1 MANKKIN
8 ISLGI
13 SADLNDFQKKIE
25 KLQSEFDQVKFSDL
39 SSEKISK
46 VFDNIQS
53 RLKKLQEL
61 TDKSPSLLGKTDY
74 KQAEKEVGN
83 LQTDISKL
91 VREIQQLDTAS
102 KEGKLKILPKGE
114 QERLEKLNEAT
125 KKYLKTLSQES
136 KRLED
141 LEKKQNRLKQAKS
154 ALAQL
159 EQTKKSAKSKTPVD
173 DRWLKGKNTQL
184 AKLQE
189 TLAVQKQTEEAVQ
202 SVYKAQGLKGKKIGD
217 TEVNINGTI
226 TSLNKI
232 REEAGETAT
241 KIAEMEQR
249 IQQYISKSDLS
260 QLNQDIKTQ
269 NDLIGKLEEE
279 IGNLQTDN
287 PTTALKKLKTALE
300 QAGVSMEDIG
310 DLTKK
315 EDIEAWLNNLN
326 TSALEKFRNG
336 LQGVEK
342 ATGEVQPELEK
353 MGKAVRDSADDFDA
367 AERAAQ
373 DLSTLKYQ
381 LMDFFSVTGAIQ
393 LFRRA
398 IQSAFETVKELDA
411 AMTEIAV
418 VSDFSVNDMWA
429 QLPRFTEQANELGMA
444 IKDTYAATTLYVQ
457 QGLDLD
463 KSMKLA
469 TETLKMAAVAG
480 MDAANATDAMT
491 AALRGFNM
499 ELDETSAKRINDV
512 YSELAAITAS
522 DTQEIS
528 TAMTKTASIAH
539 SVNMEFETTAAFL
552 AQGIETTREAAETIG
567 TMLKTVIGRF
577 SEVKSL
583 YTEGQLTGQDEE
595 GETIDVNK
603 VQTAL
608 RAAGISM
615 NEFLA
620 GNEGLDQV
628 FLRLSQR
635 WNDLDILTQRYIA
648 TQAAG
653 SRQQSRF
660 IAIMQDYAK
669 TTELVNA
676 AYDSTGSGQRQFEK
690 TLDSLAAKLT
700 KLKNAWDQFT
710 MGLANNEIIGVA
722 VTLLTDL
729 LTAINGIIDGISGGN
744 GLIKSVVT
752 LGAAFAGLK
761 AGGAIIDKILRTGF
775 IQRKIDAFNGNINSS
790 STTTTNANSIVQTRT
805 FIQNGKT
812 SAKNWVQGW
821 KSAGGVG
828 GKKDFLV
835 SSFSNSLNKVGQSF
849 SVFSSDIEKNLQN
862 QVYSGL
868 GDISKGI
875 DKKLLGKDFSELN
888 SLSAQLKLGK
898 ISAEDFQNQLVTWG
912 VKEQEAAKITKDY
925 TNQIAL
931 QQEKMQSLSQTGMAL
946 GMSFTILGGVISS
959 VIPGAEEFGKVLQT
973 VGAALMGISMAL
985 PVVEKGITWLS
996 GVSGVASKTLN
1007 IYVAAFAAI
1016 VAAVVAIVSLIKK
1029 NSPEAQLE
1037 KASKATEKAK
1047 EMAEGTA
1054 QAYDDL
1060 LSKKSEFDK
1069 LTTSLETLTQGTLEW
1084 RKALAEAN
1092 NEVINLQKEFPE
1104 LEVSVDKATGQLKID
1119 NWADVL
1125 EAQAERVE
1133 ATNKQLTM
1141 AQINENNKRLELTK
1155 KGIRSDKELTPDE
1168 KASKQEAEK
1177 MKTESTNVALI
1188 SSLISKYQTKA
1199 NEGILQNLAETIF
1212 KDMTYEVEVKDARAN
1227 GSNKSK
1233 VNTAH
1238 KETRTSNVYESKVN
1252 AEANKAVN
1260 SLSASQRK
1268 TKAEEVFGKDAIAN
1282 MKDEEIKSALRD
1294 YEKGVAIEN
1303 ITKKVA
1309 NLTPN
1314 QQELLNRIQGTY
1326 TGTKSG
1332 WNTAKEK
1339 IFSDEDA
1346 KIIQDIL
1353 GLDNIQAVF
1362 DMAKSGTEAISANIK
1377 DIETQFN
1384 ELGEDYSGSFLDQ
1397 FSADNLSN
1405 IASQVDEMSIK
1416 NAKAYLDA
1424 YSEALDGVKKEDKAR
1439 LDNYLSS
1446 IDLSDAVQVF
1456 DAKEFMK
1463 NLGMD
1468 ETQIEKFWATANA
1481 AVEPYITSLE
1491 QVQSLNERISKL
1503 GEVRNLVENGEKTF
1517 SSSNKESLVSAG
1529 FADSDFL
1536 QTGIDEWTYIGKD
1549 NNDLLRQI
1557 NEKVAQIGEH
1567 IVGNLQD
1574 SVERGKAYGTIIENN
1589 DKLGKNLATLA
1600 ENGYEGTSFKSYELK
1615 GMAELLGIA
1624 VENLSDEGI
1633 AKKLIDAYN
1642 MYKNLGENEEAVRKE
1657 LVNNASRQYDLTGDF
1672 GTFTGD
1678 LTTDEQ
1684 DKIITAQLNKYN
1696 GAMEYYNKLVE
1707 EANYEGEHLSVQLA
1721 DQAIQLFKLQN
1732 QYKKTA
1738 GSIDNYKDVLLQG
1751 ESAGTDYY
1759 NALATTKTEL
1769 STLFNVDKKLI
1780 TDDFIQQYTQ
1790 DIYNL
1795 AEGGEVGTQ
1804 AFQNLWEA
1812 MKQIKLDSM
1821 VEGLDFFIKDGKDVI
1836 DDFSNWIEGL
1846 DPTIGIGT
1854 ELSTEGLESGLVLL
1868 AQQAYNAGK
1877 DVQTALAPAI
1887 AMLEE
1892 LTGTKINVQY
1902 EEEEFD
1908 SGGRYISAKSMEG
1921 LLAQGWHVGKGGKLV
1936 RTKAITAVS
1945 ASKAGSPYDKFVA
1958 PSVSSSGKSSSSG
1971 SSGSSGSE
1979 KKESTWE
1986 NPYDKLYNLTEE
1998 INEALR
2004 RREKLEKEYDRILE
2018 RRGSTFRELRKNYNA
2033 QLQSLQKEIALQNQL
2048 RAGRLAQLNALSS
2061 ETYKGQ
2067 DSDGNELI
2075 KSFADWGVTK
2085 YGSYNPNTGLLK
2097 IDWDAIDAVKDE
2109 NLGSAIEAYISRLEE
2124 LQGQIEDIDTQIE
2137 DFKDKVTE
2145 LQKEGMQ
2152 DYLDFEQ
2159 KVYDAIVN
2167 QQQQLIDNY
2176 QDLSDK
2182 INDSN
2187 SKILDSIQRSIDLQ
2201 RQIRDNT
2208 KTEEDINE
2216 KEARLAYLRQD
2227 TSNGNLLEIKQLEE
2241 ELADDRQN
2249 YEDNLIDQQLERLTQ
2264 QNDDAQTARERQIDL
2279 MQKQLDYASKNGD
2292 FWNQTYDLL
2301 TSAFTESGEINLAS
2315 QVWELLKKDEG
2326 WKGMSK
2332 FGQLNWQEEIS
2343 KAILAASHGYANW
2356 NMYKA
2361 KEIDKNLVTSNG
2373 ISLHYNGS
2381 NWVDSKGN
2389 IYNGVDYDS
2398 KIGGFTYSGMTKAPT
2413 PSGGGSSSSSGG
2425 RGAFSIGSRVKADP
2439 NAIIY
2444 ADSYGGGGGSQYYR
2458 NDPIYT
2464 ILDEN
2469 NGYYLTRYHGVSGGY
2484 TGWFRKKDL
2493 TPYKTGGIADFTG
2506 PAWLDGTKSNPELIL
2521 NARDTENFIALKDIL
2536 SSIMDRKGL
2545 QNNTQSVGDMYFN
2558 IDINVDEISNDYD
2571 VEDLSKKIK
2580 QELTDSAMYR
2590 NVNLVNFIR

>member
-1 MANKKIN
+1 MADKKIN

-25 KLQSEFDQVKFSDL
+25 KLQSEFDKVKFSDL

-46 VFDNIQS
+46 VFDNIQT

-141 LEKKQNRLKQAKS
+141 LEKKQNRLKQAQS

-159 EQTKKSAKSKTPVD
+159 EQTQKSAKSKREVAD
-173 DRWLKGKNTQL
+173 SWLKGLNTQL
-184 AKLQE
+184 AKKQE
-189 TLAVQKQTEEAVQ
+189 TLAAQKQTEEAVQ
-202 SVYKAQGLKGKKIGD
+202 SIYKAQGLKGKKVGD
-217 TEVNINGTI
+217 TEVNINGTV
-226 TSLNKI
+226 TSLNQI
-232 REEAGETAT
+232 RKEAGKTSTE
-241 KIAEMEQR
+241 IAAMEQK
-249 IQQYISKSDLS
+249 IQQYISKSDFN
-260 QLNQDIKTQ
+260 QLNQDIQ
-269 NDLIGKLEEE
+269 AQRDLIVKLEEE
-279 IGNLQTDN
+279 IGKLQTDN
-287 PTTALKKLKTALE
+287 PTTALKKLKTALQ

-315 EDIEAWLNNLN
+315 EDIEAWLSNLN
-326 TSALEKFRNG
+326 TSALEKFRSG

-353 MGKAVRDSADDFDA
+353 MGQSVRDSADDFDA

-418 VSDFSVNDMWA
+418 VSDFSVNDMWG

-499 ELDETSAKRINDV
+499 ELDETSAQRVNDV

-628 FLRLSQR
+628 FLRLSKR

-676 AYDSTGSGQRQFEK
+676 AYNSTGSGQKQFEK
-690 TLDSLAAKLT
+690 TLDSLASKLT

-710 MGLANNEIIGVA
+710 MGLANNEIIGAA
-722 VTLLTDL
+722 VTLLTGL

-790 STTTTNANSIVQTRT
+790 SATTATPNSVVQTRT

-812 SAKNWVQGW
+812 SAKNWIQGW

-849 SVFSSDIEKNLQN
+849 SVFSTNMEKDLLK
-862 QVYSGL
+862 QVYS
-868 GDISKGI
+868 SKGLSYSMTDNEI
-875 DKKLLGKDFSELN
+875 LKSDFSKIN

-898 ISAEDFQNQLVTWG
+898 ISAEDFSNQLRIWG
-912 VKEQEAAKITKDY
+912 VSEQDAMKITGDY
-925 TNQIAL
+925 TNQITL
-931 QQEKMQSLSQTGMAL
+931 QQKKMESLSQTGTAL

-985 PVVEKGITWLS
+985 PAVEKGITWLS
-996 GVSGVASKTLN
+996 GISGVAPKTLN
-1007 IYVAAFAAI
+1007 IYVAAFAVI

-1047 EMAEGTA
+1047 EMAEGAT
-1054 QAYDDL
+1054 QAYEGL
-1060 LSKKSEFDK
+1060 LNKKSEFDK
-1069 LTTSLETLTQGTLEW
+1069 LATSLETLTQGTLEW

-1104 LEVSVDKATGQLKID
+1104 LKVSVDKATGQLKID
-1119 NWADVL
+1119 NWGDIL
-1125 EAQAERVE
+1125 KAQAERIE
-1133 ATNKQLTM
+1133 ATNKQLAM
-1141 AQINENNKRLELTK
+1141 AQVNENNKQLEITK
-1155 KGIRSDKELTPDE
+1155 KDIRSDKELTPDE
-1168 KASKQEAEK
+1168 KASKIEAEK
-1177 MKTESTNVALI
+1177 LKTESTNVALI
-1188 SSLISKYQTKA
+1188 SSLISKYQTEA
-1199 NEGILQNLAETIF
+1199 NKDILQNLAETIF
-1212 KDMTYEVEVKDARAN
+1212 KDITYKVEVEDTVGSGGNTTPAN
-1227 GSNKSK
+1227 
-1233 VNTAH
+1233 TTH

-1252 AEANKAVN
+1252 ADANKAVN

-1268 TKAEEVFGKDAIAN
+1268 TKAEKVFGKDAVAN
-1282 MKDEEIKSALRD
+1282 MKDEEIKDALKD

-1309 NLTPN
+1309 NLTPD

-1332 WNTAKEK
+1332 WNTAQGKT
-1339 IFSDEDA
+1339 FSDEDA
-1346 KIIQDIL
+1346 KVIQDIL
-1353 GLDNIQAVF
+1353 GLDNTQTVL
-1362 DMAKSGTEAISANIK
+1362 DMAKSGTAAISANI
-1377 DIETQFN
+1377 DQIESQF
-1384 ELGEDYSGSFLDQ
+1384 ERFGEKYTGSFLDQ

-1405 IASQVDEMSIK
+1405 IASQVKEMSTTS
-1416 NAKAYLDA
+1416 ARAYLDA
-1424 YSEALDGVKKEDKAR
+1424 YSEALDGVKKEDRAR

-1446 IDLSDAVQVF
+1446 IDLSDAVQVL
-1456 DAKEFMK
+1456 DAKDFMK

-1468 ETQIEKFWATANA
+1468 ETQIEKFWAIANT

-1491 QVQSLNERISKL
+1491 QVQSLNEKISKL

-1529 FADSDFL
+1529 FADTDFL
-1536 QTGIDEWTYIGKD
+1536 QTGIDEWTYVGKD
-1549 NNDLLRQI
+1549 SNDLLRQI

-1574 SVERGKAYGTIIENN
+1574 SVEKGKAYGTIIERN
-1589 DKLGKNLATLA
+1589 DELGNKLATLA
-1600 ENGYEGTSFKSYELK
+1600 ENGYEGTSFKSTELK
-1615 GMAELLGIA
+1615 DMAETLGIA

-1633 AKKLIDAYN
+1633 ANKLIDAYN

-1657 LVNNASRQYDLTGDF
+1657 LINNASRQYDLTGDF

-1678 LTTDEQ
+1678 ITKDEQ
-1684 DKIITAQLNKYN
+1684 ITIMTAQLNKYS
-1696 GAMEYYNKLVE
+1696 GAMEYYEKLKA
-1707 EANYEGEHLSVQLA
+1707 EAGVDSDKFNLKLA
-1721 DQAIQLFKLQN
+1721 NEAVQLFKLQN

-1738 GSIDNYKDVLLQG
+1738 ESIDDYKDALLQG
-1751 ESAGTDYY
+1751 KSAGTDYY
-1759 NALATTKTEL
+1759 NALAMAKTDL
-1769 STLFNVDKKLI
+1769 STLFNVDKRLI
-1780 TDDFIQQYTQ
+1780 TDDFIQQYVQ
-1790 DIYNL
+1790 DIYSL

-1804 AFQNLWEA
+1804 AFNHLRDALLNIQKTELSRTLS
-1812 MKQIKLDSM
+1812 QY
-1821 VEGLDFFIKDGKDVI
+1821 GLEIADY
-1836 DDFSNWIEGL
+1836 SNWIENL
-1846 DPTIGIGT
+1846 DPTLT
-1854 ELSTEGLESGLVLL
+1854 
-1868 AQQAYNAGK
+1868 
-1877 DVQTALAPAI
+1877 VQTDNTQLKGLLQNVVIAAQAIGKNAEEALNPVVEYLEAI
-1887 AMLEE
+1887 
-1892 LTGTKINVQY
+1892 TGTDIEFQWEY
-1902 EEEEFD
+1902 EYSGAFKSEDAALHAGWEKVGGGIYRHPKALKTVSI
-1908 SGGRYISAKSMEG
+1908 SGGNGGG
-1921 LLAQGWHVGKGGKLV
+1921 LYNKAFTAPNLGNNGGS
-1936 RTKAITAVS
+1936 T
-1945 ASKAGSPYDKFVA
+1945 G
-1958 PSVSSSGKSSSSG
+1958 SSS
-1971 SSGSSGSE
+1971 SE
-1979 KKESTWE
+1979 KKETTWE

-2004 RREKLEKEYDRILE
+2004 QREKLEREYDRILE

-2097 IDWDAIDAVKDE
+2097 IDWDAIDDVKDE

-2137 DFKDKVTE
+2137 DFKDKVIE

-2167 QQQQLIDNY
+2167 QQQQLIDGY

-2208 KTEEDINE
+2208 QTEEDINE

-2301 TSAFTESGEINLAS
+2301 TNAFTESGEINLAS

-2361 KEIDKNLVTSNG
+2361 KEIDKNLVTSDG
-2373 ISLHYNGS
+2373 LSLHYNGS
-2381 NWVDSKGN
+2381 NWVDNKGN
-2389 IYNGVDYDS
+2389 IYSGVDYDS
-2398 KIGGFTYSGMTKAPT
+2398 KIGGFTYSGMTKAPA
-2413 PSGGGSSSSSGG
+2413 PSGGGSSSGSGG
-2425 RGAFSIGSRVKADP
+2425 SGAFSIGSRVKADP
-2439 NAIIY
+2439 DAIIY

-2493 TPYKTGGIADFTG
+2493 TAYKTGGIADFTG

>member
-1 MANKKIN
+1 MADKKIN

-61 TDKSPSLLGKTDY
+61 SDKSPSLLGKTDY

-184 AKLQE
+184 TKLQE

-202 SVYKAQGLKGKKIGD
+202 SIYKAQGLKGKKIGD

-300 QAGVSMEDIG
+300 QAGISMEDIG

-315 EDIEAWLNNLN
+315 EDIEAWLSNLN

-353 MGKAVRDSADDFDA
+353 MSKSVRDSADDFDA

-710 MGLANNEIIGVA
+710 MGLANNEIIGGV

-775 IQRKIDAFNGNINSS
+775 IQRKIDAFNGNISSS
-790 STTTTNANSIVQTRT
+790 STSTTTANSIVQTRS
-805 FIQNGKT
+805 FIQNGKA

-835 SSFSNSLNKVGQSF
+835 SSFSSSLNKVGQSF
-849 SVFSSDIEKNLQN
+849 SVFSSDMERNLQN

-931 QQEKMQSLSQTGMAL
+931 QQEKMQSLSQTGIAL

-985 PVVEKGITWLS
+985 PAVEKGITWLS
-996 GVSGVASKTLN
+996 GVSGIASKTLN

-1047 EMAEGTA
+1047 EMAEGAT

-1084 RKALAEAN
+1084 RKALSEAN

-1119 NWADVL
+1119 NWADIL

-1141 AQINENNKRLELTK
+1141 AQINENNAQLAVTKKNISNNNDLTAEQKVSQREVEQLKTEANNMALIDSIIGKYKTDKNEDYLGNFGELLTK
-1155 KGIRSDKELTPDE
+1155 KVTYDTYKYNSKGEKTISGEKTENVFE
-1168 KASKQEAEK
+1168 KAIK
-1177 MKTESTNVALI
+1177 N
-1188 SSLISKYQTKA
+1188 KA
-1199 NEGILQNLAETIF
+1199 NKVINEKSADEQKQYAEQI
-1212 KDMTYEVEVKDARAN
+1212 
-1227 GSNKSK
+1227 
-1233 VNTAH
+1233 
-1238 KETRTSNVYESKVN
+1238 
-1252 AEANKAVN
+1252 
-1260 SLSASQRK
+1260 
-1268 TKAEEVFGKDAIAN
+1268 FGKDAVDN
-1282 MKDEEIKSALRD
+1282 MKDSEEIKNAILN
-1294 YEKGVAIEN
+1294 YEKANQVEKLTEKILSYSEEDQKAFQVLQGSFSG
-1303 ITKKVA
+1303 KVSDWGDGSDYLSLSNEQLKRFQEDL
-1309 NLTPN
+1309 NLESTDAVN
-1314 QQELLNRIQGTY
+1314 ALLNAGRNQ
-1326 TGTKSG
+1326 
-1332 WNTAKEK
+1332 
-1339 IFSDEDA
+1339 
-1346 KIIQDIL
+1346 IQDII
-1353 GLDNIQAVF
+1353 DNATKNF
-1362 DMAKSGTEAISANIK
+1362 M
-1377 DIETQFN
+1377 
-1384 ELGEDYSGSFLDQ
+1384 ELGFDSNFIDQ
-1397 FSADNLSN
+1397 FSLDNLSS
-1405 IASQVDEMSIK
+1405 ISSQISEMS
-1416 NAKAYLDA
+1416 NASAKEYLKAFN
-1424 YSEALDGVKKEDKAR
+1424 EAVNNTGLQKEEKKR
-1439 LDNYLSS
+1439 LENYLSS
-1446 IDLSDAVQVF
+1446 IDLSDAVQVL

-1468 ETQIEKFWATANA
+1468 ETQIEKFWATANS

-1517 SSSNKESLVSAG
+1517 SSSSKESLVSAG
-1529 FADSDFL
+1529 FADTDFL
-1536 QTGIDEWTYIGKD
+1536 QTGIDEWTYVGKD
-1549 NNDLLRQI
+1549 SNDLLRQI

-1574 SVERGKAYGTIIENN
+1574 SVEKGKKYGTIIESN
-1589 DKLGKNLATLA
+1589 DELGKDLATLA
-1600 ENGYEGTSFKSYELK
+1600 ENGYEGTSFEPAELK
-1615 GMAELLGIA
+1615 EMAETLGIA

-1642 MYKNLGENEEAVRKE
+1642 MYKNLGENEEAVRRE

-1672 GTFTGD
+1672 GTYTGN
-1678 LTTDEQ
+1678 LTSKEQ
-1684 DKIITAQLNKYN
+1684 RDIMEAQLAKNT
-1696 GAMEYYNKLVE
+1696 GAMELYNKLKA
-1707 EANYEGEHLSVQLA
+1707 EANDTSKELNVELA
-1721 DQAIQLFKLQN
+1721 DEAIQLVKLTDR
-1732 QYKKTA
+1732 YKVAAKKV
-1738 GSIDNYKDVLLQG
+1738 GDYRDVLIQG
-1751 ESAGTDYY
+1751 ESAGTDFFAALD
-1759 NALATTKTEL
+1759 NAKSDL
-1769 STLFNVDKKLI
+1769 STLFNVDKELI
-1780 TDDFIQQYTQ
+1780 TEDFIQQYAQ

-1795 AEGGEVGTQ
+1795 AEGGEAGTL
-1804 AFQNLWEA
+1804 AFQHLNSAIETLKSNKLKAQIAEA
-1812 MKQIKLDSM
+1812 GGNITT
-1821 VEGLDFFIKDGKDVI
+1821 FA
-1836 DDFSNWIEGL
+1836 NWINNL
-1846 DPTIGIGT
+1846 DPSISIGT
-1854 ELSTEGLESGLVLL
+1854 ELSTEGLEAGLKVM
-1868 AQQAYNAGK
+1868 AQKAAEAGK
-1877 DVQTALAPAI
+1877 DVKTALAPIVAQI
-1887 AMLEE
+1887 EQ
-1892 LTGTKINVQY
+1892 LTGTKIEINY
-1902 EEEEFD
+1902 SEEEKEFD
-1908 SGGRYISAKSMEG
+1908 VRGGP
-1921 LLAQGWHVGKGGKLV
+1921 LLVAQGWVPVGKRNGNRQRFR
-1936 RTKAITAVS
+1936 RTKGINTVS
-1945 ASKAGSPYDKFVA
+1945 ATKTGSVEDLFTA
-1958 PSVSSSGKSSSSG
+1958 PPLSSSGSSSG

-2004 RREKLEKEYDRILE
+2004 QREKLEREYDRILE
-2018 RRGSTFRELRKNYNA
+2018 RRGSTFQELRKNYNS

-2398 KIGGFTYSGMTKAPT
+2398 KIGGFTYTGMTKAPT

-2425 RGAFSIGSRVKADP
+2425 GGAFSIGSRVKADP

-2444 ADSYGGGGGSQYYR
+2444 ADSYGGGGGSQYYK

-2571 VEDLSKKIK
+2571 VENLSKKIK

>member
-1 MANKKIN
+1 MADKKIN

-61 TDKSPSLLGKTDY
+61 SDKSPSLLGKTDY

-91 VREIQQLDTAS
+91 VREIQQLDTSS

-114 QERLEKLNEAT
+114 RERLEKLNEAT

-159 EQTKKSAKSKTPVD
+159 EQTKKSAESKRQVD
-173 DRWLKGKNTQL
+173 GRWLKGFNTRL

-189 TLAVQKQTEEAVQ
+189 TSDAQKQTEEAVQ
-202 SVYKAQGLKGKKIGD
+202 SIYKAQGLKGKKIGD
-217 TEVNINGTI
+217 TEVNINGTV

-232 REEAGETAT
+232 REEAGKTAT
-241 KIAEMEQR
+241 EIAEMEQR
-249 IQQYISKSDLS
+249 IQQYISKSDFN
-260 QLNQDIKTQ
+260 QLNQDIQTQ
-269 NDLIGKLEEE
+269 NNLIAKLEEE

-315 EDIEAWLNNLN
+315 EDIEAWLSNLN

-336 LQGVEK
+336 LKGVEK

-353 MGKAVRDSADDFDA
+353 MGKSVRDSADDFDA

-499 ELDETSAKRINDV
+499 ELDETSAQRINDV

-710 MGLANNEIIGVA
+710 MGLANNEIIGGV

-775 IQRKIDAFNGNINSS
+775 IQRKIDAFNGNISSS
-790 STTTTNANSIVQTRT
+790 STSTTTANSIVQTRS

-849 SVFSSDIEKNLQN
+849 SVFSSDMEKNLQN

-868 GDISKGI
+868 GDISRGI

-931 QQEKMQSLSQTGMAL
+931 QQEKMQSLSQTGTAL

-959 VIPGAEEFGKVLQT
+959 VIPGAEELGKVLQT

-996 GVSGVASKTLN
+996 GVLNVAPKTLN

-1016 VAAVVAIVSLIKK
+1016 VAAVVTIVSLIKK

-1047 EMAEGTA
+1047 EMAEGAT

-1060 LSKKSEFDK
+1060 LGKKSEFDK

-1155 KGIRSDKELTPDE
+1155 KGISNDKELTPDE
-1168 KASKQEAEK
+1168 KASKKEAEK

-1199 NEGILQNLAETIF
+1199 NEDILQDLAETIF
-1212 KDMTYEVEVKDARAN
+1212 KDITYEVEVKDMKGN

-1233 VNTAH
+1233 ANTTH

-1268 TKAEEVFGKDAIAN
+1268 TKAEEVFGKDAVAN
-1282 MKDEEIKSALRD
+1282 MKDGEIKDALRD
-1294 YEKGVAIEN
+1294 YEKGIAIEN
-1303 ITKKVA
+1303 ITKQVA

-1346 KIIQDIL
+1346 KVIQDIL
-1353 GLDNIQAVF
+1353 GLDNIQAVL
-1362 DMAKSGTEAISANIK
+1362 DMAESGTTAISANI
-1377 DIETQFN
+1377 DNIESQF
-1384 ELGEDYSGSFLDQ
+1384 EDFGEKYTSSFLDQ

-1405 IASQVDEMSIK
+1405 IASQVKEMSTES
-1416 NAKAYLDA
+1416 AKAYLDA
-1424 YSEALDGVKKEDKAR
+1424 YSEALNGVEKEDRTR

-1446 IDLSDAVQVF
+1446 IDLSDAVQVL

-1468 ETQIEKFWATANA
+1468 ESQIAKFWAAANT

-1536 QTGIDEWTYIGKD
+1536 QTGIDEWTYVGKD

-1574 SVERGKAYGTIIENN
+1574 SVEKGKAYSTIIENN

-1600 ENGYEGTSFKSYELK
+1600 ENGYEGTSFKT
-1615 GMAELLGIA
+1615 AELEKMAKSLGIA
-1624 VENLSDEGI
+1624 IDDLSDEGI

-1642 MYKNLGENEEAVRKE
+1642 MYKNLGENEGAVRKE
-1657 LVNNASRQYDLTGDF
+1657 LVNNASRQYDLTGNF
-1672 GTFTGD
+1672 GTFTGSI
-1678 LTTDEQ
+1678 TEDEQ
-1684 DKIITAQLNKYN
+1684 ITIMTAQLNKYN
-1696 GAMEYYNKLVE
+1696 GAMEYYEKLKA
-1707 EANYEGEHLSVQLA
+1707 EAGETSNDFNLKLA
-1721 DQAIQLFKLQN
+1721 NEAVQLFKLQN

-1738 GSIDNYKDVLLQG
+1738 ESIDNYKDALLQG

-1759 NALATTKTEL
+1759 NALATAKTDM

-1804 AFQNLWEA
+1804 AFNHLRDALLNIQKTELS
-1812 MKQIKLDSM
+1812 QTLSQY
-1821 VEGLDFFIKDGKDVI
+1821 GLEIADY
-1836 DDFSNWIEGL
+1836 SNWIENL
-1846 DPTIGIGT
+1846 DPTLT
-1854 ELSTEGLESGLVLL
+1854 
-1868 AQQAYNAGK
+1868 
-1877 DVQTALAPAI
+1877 VQTDDTQLKGLLQNVVIAAQAVGKNAEEALKPVVKYLEAI
-1887 AMLEE
+1887 
-1892 LTGTKINVQY
+1892 TGTHIEFQWEY
-1902 EEEEFD
+1902 EYSGAFESEDAALHAGWEKVGGGIYRHPKALKTVSI
-1908 SGGRYISAKSMEG
+1908 SGGNGGG
-1921 LLAQGWHVGKGGKLV
+1921 LYNGAFTAPNLSNNGGS
-1936 RTKAITAVS
+1936 T
-1945 ASKAGSPYDKFVA
+1945 G
-1958 PSVSSSGKSSSSG
+1958 G
-1971 SSGSSGSE
+1971 SSSE
-1979 KKESTWE
+1979 KKESTWK

-2067 DSDGNELI
+2067 DSEGNELI

-2109 NLGSAIEAYISRLEE
+2109 NLGGAIEAYISRLEE

-2159 KVYDAIVN
+2159 KVYDALVN
-2167 QQQQLIDNY
+2167 QQQQLIDDY

-2389 IYNGVDYDS
+2389 VYNGVDYDS

-2425 RGAFSIGSRVKADP
+2425 SGAFSIGSRVKADP

-2536 SSIMDRKGL
+2536 SSIMNRKGL

-2571 VEDLSKKIK
+2571 VENLSKKIK

>member
-1 MANKKIN
+1 MADKKIN

-25 KLQSEFDQVKFSDL
+25 KLQREFDQVKFSDL

-141 LEKKQNRLKQAKS
+141 LEKKQNKLKQAQS

-159 EQTKKSAKSKTPVD
+159 EQTKKSAKSKKEVAD
-173 DRWLKGKNTQL
+173 SYLKGLNTQL
-184 AKLQE
+184 ARKQE
-189 TLAVQKQTEEAVQ
+189 TLAAQKQTEEAVQ
-202 SVYKAQGLKGKKIGD
+202 SIYKAQGLKGKKIGD
-217 TEVNINGTI
+217 TEVNINGTV
-226 TSLNKI
+226 TSLNQI
-232 REEAGETAT
+232 RKEAGKTAT
-241 KIAEMEQR
+241 EIAAMEQK
-249 IQQYISKSDLS
+249 IQQYISKSDFN
-260 QLNQDIKTQ
+260 QLNQDIQ
-269 NDLIGKLEEE
+269 AQRDLIVKLEEE
-279 IGNLQTDN
+279 VGKLQTDN
-287 PTTALKKLKTALE
+287 PATALKKLKTALE
-300 QAGVSMEDIG
+300 QAGVSMEGIG

-315 EDIEAWLNNLN
+315 EDIEAWLSNLN
-326 TSALEKFRNG
+326 TSALEKFRSG

-342 ATGEVQPELEK
+342 ATEEVQPELEK
-353 MGKAVRDSADDFDA
+353 MGQSVRDSADDFNA

-418 VSDFSVNDMWA
+418 VSDFSVNDMWG

-499 ELDETSAKRINDV
+499 ELDGTSAQRVNDV

-628 FLRLSQR
+628 FLRLSKR

-676 AYDSTGSGQRQFEK
+676 AYNSTGSGQKQFEK
-690 TLDSLAAKLT
+690 TLDSLASKLT

-710 MGLANNEIIGVA
+710 MGFANNEIIGAA
-722 VTLLTDL
+722 VTLLTGL

-775 IQRKIDAFNGNINSS
+775 IQRKIDAFNGNISNSS
-790 STTTTNANSIVQTRT
+790 TSTTTANSIVQTRS

-812 SAKNWVQGW
+812 SAKNWIQGW

-849 SVFSSDIEKNLQN
+849 SVFSSGMEENLQN

-931 QQEKMQSLSQTGMAL
+931 QQEKMQSLSQTGTAL
-946 GMSFTILGGVISS
+946 GMSLTILGGVISS

-985 PVVEKGITWLS
+985 PAVEKGITWLS
-996 GVSGVASKTLN
+996 GVLNVAPKTLN
-1007 IYVAAFAAI
+1007 IYVAAFAVI

-1047 EMAEGTA
+1047 EMAEGAA
-1054 QAYDDL
+1054 QAYDEL

-1104 LEVSVDKATGQLKID
+1104 LKVSVDKATGQLKID
-1119 NWADVL
+1119 NWGDVL
-1125 EAQAERVE
+1125 KAQTKRIE
-1133 ATNKQLTM
+1133 ATNKQLAM
-1141 AQINENNKRLELTK
+1141 AQVNENNKQLEITK
-1155 KGIRSDKELTPDE
+1155 KGIRSDKELTSEE
-1168 KASKQEAEK
+1168 KAKKEEAEK
-1177 MKTESTNVALI
+1177 LKTESTNVALI
-1188 SSLISKYQTKA
+1188 SSLISKYQTEA
-1199 NEGILQNLAETIF
+1199 NKDILQNLAETIL
-1212 KDMTYEVEVKDARAN
+1212 KDMTYEVEVQDTK
-1227 GSNKSK
+1227 GSGGNTTS
-1233 VNTAH
+1233 VNTTH

-1252 AEANKAVN
+1252 ADANKAVN

-1268 TKAEEVFGKDAIAN
+1268 TKAEEVFGKDAVAK
-1282 MKDEEIKSALRD
+1282 MKDEEIKDALKD

-1309 NLTPN
+1309 NLTPD

-1332 WNTAKEK
+1332 WDTAQQKT
-1339 IFSDEDA
+1339 FSDEDA
-1346 KIIQDIL
+1346 KVIQDIL
-1353 GLDNIQAVF
+1353 GLDNTQTVL
-1362 DMAKSGTEAISANIK
+1362 DMAKSGTDAISANIES
-1377 DIETQFN
+1377 IETQF
-1384 ELGEDYSGSFLDQ
+1384 ERFGEEYSGSFLDQ

-1405 IASQVDEMSIK
+1405 IASQVDEMSTK
-1416 NAKAYLDA
+1416 NARAYLNA
-1424 YSEALDGVKKEDKAR
+1424 YSEALDGVKEKDKAR

-1446 IDLSDAVQVF
+1446 IDLSDAVQVL
-1456 DAKEFMK
+1456 DAKDFMK

-1468 ETQIEKFWATANA
+1468 ETQIEKFWATANS
-1481 AVEPYITSLE
+1481 AVKPYITSLE
-1491 QVQSLNERISKL
+1491 QIQSLNERISKL
-1503 GEVRNLVENGEKTF
+1503 GEVQSLVENGEKTF

-1529 FADSDFL
+1529 FADTDFL

-1557 NEKVAQIGEH
+1557 NEKVAQIGGH
-1567 IVGNLQD
+1567 IVENLQN
-1574 SVERGKAYGTIIENN
+1574 SVKKGEEYKKKIDADEDGSTAE
-1589 DKLGKNLATLA
+1589 DLKLLA
-1600 ENGYEGTSFKSYELK
+1600 ENGYSGTNYDRKKLEELATTLNIVTEG
-1615 GMAELLGIA
+1615 
-1624 VENLSDEGI
+1624 LSEEGI
-1633 AKKLIDAYN
+1633 ANKLIDAYN
-1642 MYKNLGENEEAVRKE
+1642 MVVNLADNKDAVKKE

-1672 GTFTGD
+1672 GTYTGN
-1678 LTTDEQ
+1678 LTSKEQ
-1684 DKIITAQLNKYN
+1684 RDIMEAQLVKNT
-1696 GAMEYYNKLVE
+1696 GAVELYNKLKAETNDTSKELNVE
-1707 EANYEGEHLSVQLA
+1707 LA
-1721 DQAIQLFKLQN
+1721 DEAIQLVKLTDR
-1732 QYKKTA
+1732 YKVATKK
-1738 GSIDNYKDVLLQG
+1738 IEDYRDILIQG
-1751 ESAGTDYY
+1751 ESAGTDFFA
-1759 NALATTKTEL
+1759 ALDSAKSDL
-1769 STLFNVDKKLI
+1769 STLFNVDKELI
-1780 TDDFIQQYTQ
+1780 TENFIQQYAQ
-1790 DIYNL
+1790 DIYDL

-1812 MKQIKLDSM
+1812 IKQIKLDSM
-1821 VEGLDFFIKDGKDVI
+1821 VEGLDFFIKDSEDII
-1836 DDFSNWIEGL
+1836 DDFSNWVEGL

-1854 ELSTEGLESGLVLL
+1854 ELSTEGLESGLILL

-1887 AMLEE
+1887 ARLEE
-1892 LTGTKINVQY
+1892 LTGTKIKIQY

-1936 RTKAITAVS
+1936 RTKAIAAVS
-1945 ASKAGSPYDKFVA
+1945 ASKARSSYDEFVA
-1958 PSVSSSGKSSSSG
+1958 PSGSSSGKSSTGG
-1971 SSGSSGSE
+1971 SSSE

-2018 RRGSTFRELRKNYNA
+2018 RRGSTFQELRKNYNA
-2033 QLQSLQKEIALQNQL
+2033 QLQSLQKEITLQNQL
-2048 RAGRLAQLNALSS
+2048 RAGRLTQLNTLSS

-2097 IDWDAIDAVKDE
+2097 IDWDAIDDVKDE

-2167 QQQQLIDNY
+2167 QQQQLIDDY

-2208 KTEEDINE
+2208 QTEEDINE

-2249 YEDNLIDQQLERLTQ
+2249 YEDSLIDQQLERLTQ

-2292 FWNQTYDLL
+2292 FWNQTYEL
-2301 TSAFTESGEINLAS
+2301 LAS
-2315 QVWELLKKDEG
+2315 GFSADGNLNQASQLWNLLQKDEG

-2343 KAILAASHGYANW
+2343 KAILAASQGYANW

-2361 KEIDKNLVTSNG
+2361 EKVDKSLTMKNGLTLTYDGKNWKDSN
-2373 ISLHYNGS
+2373 
-2381 NWVDSKGN
+2381 GN

-2398 KIGGFTYSGMTKAPT
+2398 TIGDFTYTGRTDVT
-2413 PSGGGSSSSSGG
+2413 PPKNNSENSNNSNKKISV
-2425 RGAFSIGSRVKADP
+2425 GSRVRA
-2439 NAIIY
+2439 NSNSLIY
-2444 ADSYGGGGGSQYYR
+2444 ADSYGGGGAHQYYA

-2464 ILDEN
+2464 VLDEN
-2469 NGYYLTRYHGVSGGY
+2469 NGYYLTRYHKLGSGY

-2493 TPYKTGGIADFTG
+2493 TAYKTGGIADFTG
-2506 PAWLDGTKSNPELIL
+2506 PAWLDGTKSSPELIL

-2536 SSIMDRKGL
+2536 SSVMNKKGFS
-2545 QNNTQSVGDMYFN
+2545 NNAQSVGDMYFN
-2558 IDINVDEISNDYD
+2558 IDINVDELSNDYD

>member
-1 MANKKIN
+1 MADKKIN

-25 KLQSEFDQVKFSDL
+25 KLQSEFDKVKFSDL

-46 VFDNIQS
+46 VFDNIQT

-91 VREIQQLDTAS
+91 VREIQQLDAAS

-141 LEKKQNRLKQAKS
+141 LEKKQNRLKQTQS

-159 EQTKKSAKSKTPVD
+159 ERTKKSAKSKKEVAD
-173 DRWLKGKNTQL
+173 SYLKGLNTQL
-184 AKLQE
+184 AKKQE
-189 TLAVQKQTEEAVQ
+189 TLAAQKQTEEAVQ
-202 SVYKAQGLKGKKIGD
+202 SIYKAQGLKGKKVGD
-217 TEVNINGTI
+217 TEVNINGTV
-226 TSLNKI
+226 TSLNQI
-232 REEAGETAT
+232 RKEAGKTAT
-241 KIAEMEQR
+241 EIAAMEQK
-249 IQQYISKSDLS
+249 IQQYISKSDFN
-260 QLNQDIKTQ
+260 QLNQDIQAQK
-269 NDLIGKLEEE
+269 DLIVKLEEE
-279 IGNLQTDN
+279 IGKLQTDN
-287 PTTALKKLKTALE
+287 PTTALKKLKTALQ

-315 EDIEAWLNNLN
+315 EDIEAWLSNLN
-326 TSALEKFRNG
+326 TSALEKFRSG

-353 MGKAVRDSADDFDA
+353 MGQSVRDSADDFDA

-418 VSDFSVNDMWA
+418 VSDFSVNDMWG

-499 ELDETSAKRINDV
+499 ELDETSAQRVNDV

-628 FLRLSQR
+628 FLRLSKR

-676 AYDSTGSGQRQFEK
+676 AYNSTGSGQKQFEK
-690 TLDSLAAKLT
+690 TLDSLASKLT

-710 MGLANNEIIGVA
+710 MGLANNEIIGAA
-722 VTLLTDL
+722 VTLLTGL

-775 IQRKIDAFNGNINSS
+775 IQRKIDAFNGNISSS
-790 STTTTNANSIVQTRT
+790 STSTTTANSIVQTRS
-805 FIQNGKT
+805 FIQNGKA
-812 SAKNWVQGW
+812 SAKNWIQGW
-821 KSAGGVG
+821 KSAGGAG

-849 SVFSSDIEKNLQN
+849 SVFSTNMEKDLLK
-862 QVYSGL
+862 QVYS
-868 GDISKGI
+868 SKGLSYSMAD
-875 DKKLLGKDFSELN
+875 DKVLKSDFSKIN

-898 ISAEDFQNQLVTWG
+898 INAEDFSNQLRIWG
-912 VKEQEAAKITKDY
+912 VSEQDAMKITEDY
-925 TNQIAL
+925 TNQIAT
-931 QQEKMQSLSQTGMAL
+931 QQEKMQSLSQTGIAL

-973 VGAALMGISMAL
+973 VGAALVGISMAL
-985 PVVEKGITWLS
+985 PAVEKGITWLS
-996 GVSGVASKTLN
+996 GVLNVAPKTLN
-1007 IYVAAFAAI
+1007 IYVAAFAAA
-1016 VAAVVAIVSLIKK
+1016 VAAVIVIAALIKK

-1047 EMAEGTA
+1047 EMAEGA
-1054 QAYDDL
+1054 SKAYDDL
-1060 LSKKSEFDK
+1060 LSKKTEFDK

-1092 NEVINLQKEFPE
+1092 NEVISLQKEFPE
-1104 LEVSVDKATGQLKID
+1104 LKVSVDKATGQLKID

-1125 EAQAERVE
+1125 EAQTERVE

-1141 AQINENNKRLELTK
+1141 AQINENNKQLEITK
-1155 KGIRSDKELTPDE
+1155 KDIRSDKELTSEE
-1168 KASKQEAEK
+1168 KTKKEEAEK
-1177 MKTESTNVALI
+1177 LKTESTNVALI
-1188 SSLISKYQTKA
+1188 SSLISKYQTEA
-1199 NEGILQNLAETIF
+1199 NKDILQNLAETIF
-1212 KDMTYEVEVKDARAN
+1212 KDITYKVEVKDTI
-1227 GSNKSK
+1227 SK
-1233 VNTAH
+1233 GNNTTPVNTTH
-1238 KETRTSNVYESKVN
+1238 KETRTSNVYEKKVN
-1252 AEANKAVN
+1252 ADANKAVN
-1260 SLSASQRK
+1260 SLSTSQRK
-1268 TKAEEVFGKDAIAN
+1268 TKAEELFGKDAVAN
-1282 MKDEEIKSALRD
+1282 MKDDEIKDALKD
-1294 YEKGVAIEN
+1294 YEKGIAIEK
-1303 ITKKVA
+1303 ITKQVA
-1309 NLTPN
+1309 NLTPD

-1326 TGTKSG
+1326 TGTKSD
-1332 WNTAKEK
+1332 WSTAKEK
-1339 IFSDEDA
+1339 TFSDEDA
-1346 KIIQDIL
+1346 KVIQDIL
-1353 GLDNIQAVF
+1353 GLDNTQAVL
-1362 DMAKSGTEAISANIK
+1362 DMAKNGTEAISTNIAN
-1377 DIETQFN
+1377 IETQF
-1384 ELGEDYSGSFLDQ
+1384 EKIGEDYTGSFLDQ

-1405 IASQVDEMSIK
+1405 IASQVDEMSTK
-1416 NAKAYLDA
+1416 NTRAYLDA
-1424 YSEALDGVKKEDKAR
+1424 YSEALDGVKEEDRAR

-1446 IDLSDAVQVF
+1446 IDLSDAVQVL

-1481 AVEPYITSLE
+1481 AVKPYITSLE

-1503 GEVRNLVENGEKTF
+1503 GEVRSLVENGEKTF

-1529 FADSDFL
+1529 FADTDFL

-1557 NEKVAQIGEH
+1557 NEKVAQIGGH
-1567 IVGNLQD
+1567 IVENLQN
-1574 SVERGKAYGTIIENN
+1574 SVKKGEEYKKKIDADEDGSTAK
-1589 DKLGKNLATLA
+1589 DLKLLA
-1600 ENGYEGTSFKSYELK
+1600 ENGYSGVNYDRKKLEELATTLNIATEG
-1615 GMAELLGIA
+1615 
-1624 VENLSDEGI
+1624 LSEEGI
-1633 AKKLIDAYN
+1633 ANKLIDAYN
-1642 MYKNLGENEEAVRKE
+1642 MVANLADNKDAVKKE

-1672 GTFTGD
+1672 GTYTGN
-1678 LTTDEQ
+1678 LTTEEQ
-1684 DKIITAQLNKYN
+1684 EDIMKAQLIKNT
-1696 GAMEYYNKLVE
+1696 GAMELYNKLKAETNDTSKKLNVE
-1707 EANYEGEHLSVQLA
+1707 LA
-1721 DQAIQLFKLQN
+1721 DEAIQLVKLTDR
-1732 QYKKTA
+1732 YKVATKKVEDYRD
-1738 GSIDNYKDVLLQG
+1738 ILIQG
-1751 ESAGTDYY
+1751 ESAGTDFFAALD
-1759 NALATTKTEL
+1759 NAKSDL
-1769 STLFNVDKKLI
+1769 STLFNVDKELI
-1780 TDDFIQQYTQ
+1780 TEDFIQQYAQ
-1790 DIYNL
+1790 DIYDL

-1812 MKQIKLDSM
+1812 IKQIKLDSI
-1821 VEGLDFFIKDGKDVI
+1821 VEGLDFFIEDNEGII

-1854 ELSTEGLESGLVLL
+1854 ELSTEGLESGLTLL

-1887 AMLEE
+1887 ARLEE
-1892 LTGTKINVQY
+1892 LTGTKIDIQY

-1921 LLAQGWHVGKGGKLV
+1921 LLAQGWHVGKDGKLV
-1936 RTKAITAVS
+1936 RTKAIAAIS
-1945 ASKAGSPYDKFVA
+1945 ASKAGSPYDKFVV
-1958 PSVSSSGKSSSSG
+1958 PSRSSSGKGSAGG
-1971 SSGSSGSE
+1971 SSSE

-2048 RAGRLAQLNALSS
+2048 RAGRLAQLNTLSS

-2097 IDWDAIDAVKDE
+2097 IDWDAIDDVKDE

-2167 QQQQLIDNY
+2167 QQQQLIDDY

-2208 KTEEDINE
+2208 QTEEDINE

-2227 TSNGNLLEIKQLEE
+2227 TSNGNLLEIKKIEE

-2292 FWNQTYDLL
+2292 FWNQTYEL
-2301 TSAFTESGEINLAS
+2301 LAS
-2315 QVWELLKKDEG
+2315 GFSADGNLSQASQLWNLLQKDEG

-2343 KAILAASHGYANW
+2343 KAILAASQGYANW

-2361 KEIDKNLVTSNG
+2361 KEIDKNLVTSDG
-2373 ISLHYNGS
+2373 LSLHYNGS
-2381 NWVDSKGN
+2381 NWVDNKGN
-2389 IYNGVDYDS
+2389 IYSGVDYDS

-2413 PSGGGSSSSSGG
+2413 PSGGGSSSGSGG
-2425 RGAFSIGSRVKADP
+2425 SGAFSIGSRVKADP
-2439 NAIIY
+2439 DAIIY
-2444 ADSYGGGGGSQYYR
+2444 ADSYGGGGGSQYYK

-2493 TPYKTGGIADFTG
+2493 TAYKTGGIADFTG

-2558 IDINVDEISNDYD
+2558 IDINIDKLSNDYD

>member
-13 SADLNDFQKKIE
+13 SADLNDFQKKIK

-114 QERLEKLNEAT
+114 HERLEKLNEAT

-141 LEKKQNRLKQAKS
+141 LEKKQNRLKQAQS

-159 EQTKKSAKSKTPVD
+159 EQTKKSDSSKRQVAD
-173 DRWLKGKNTQL
+173 SYLKGLNTQL
-184 AKLQE
+184 AKKQE
-189 TLAVQKQTEEAVQ
+189 IFAAQKQTEEVVQ
-202 SVYKAQGLKGKKIGD
+202 SIYKAQGLKGKKIGD
-217 TEVNINGTI
+217 TEVNINGTV

-232 REEAGETAT
+232 REEAGKTAT
-241 KIAEMEQR
+241 EIAEMEQR
-249 IQQYISKSDLS
+249 IQQYISKSDLN
-260 QLNQDIKTQ
+260 QLNQDIQTQ
-269 NDLIGKLEEE
+269 KDLIAKLKEE

-300 QAGVSMEDIG
+300 QAGISMEDIG

-315 EDIEAWLNNLN
+315 EDIEAWLSNLN

-342 ATGEVQPELEK
+342 ATKEVQPELEK
-353 MGKAVRDSADDFDA
+353 MGKSVRDSADDFDA

-398 IQSAFETVKELDA
+398 IQSALETVKELDA

-676 AYDSTGSGQRQFEK
+676 AYNSTGSGQRQFEK

-710 MGLANNEIIGVA
+710 MGLANNEIIGAA

-775 IQRKIDAFNGNINSS
+775 IQRKIDAFNGNISSS
-790 STTTTNANSIVQTRT
+790 STSTTTANSIVQTRS
-805 FIQNGKT
+805 FIQNGKA

-835 SSFSNSLNKVGQSF
+835 SFFSNSLNKVGQSF
-849 SVFSSDIEKNLQN
+849 SVFSSDMERNLQD

-931 QQEKMQSLSQTGMAL
+931 QQEKMQSLSQTGIAL

-973 VGAALMGISMAL
+973 VGVALMGISMAL

-996 GVSGVASKTLN
+996 GVLDVAPKTLN

-1047 EMAEGTA
+1047 EMAEGA
-1054 QAYDDL
+1054 SKAYDDL
-1060 LSKKSEFDK
+1060 VNKKSEFDK
-1069 LTTSLETLTQGTLEW
+1069 LNSSLEGLTQGSLEWKKVLLEINNEILNLKSQFPDLEIAIDEVTGRMSVSNWGDILKKQQEYLQSAQDNLIMTTLEQTKDQLENDNREIDKNKNLTEEQKKNQKAQKQVSYELSNAIQLKSLSGEKDNRAVSNFANLVLQDNLYNKSDNSSYSILEKYKSEGRSELKEKYNTASK
-1084 RKALAEAN
+1084 RKARYEELFGIGTAEGKSNAEIKEALINQSVMEKYRNQTEKISKLSDNNQALVRAFSGDYTLRPEEMQKLLETPLSEYDKNSLAEALGITPQQIQGMMETARIEIFEGKKTLYKSFTDKN
-1092 NEVINLQKEFPE
+1092 LDTDWLNGFGYSVIQSLGKQISEMASEEAKEYLGTLKDLSNDDLTFMGTLDLSNMSNL
-1104 LEVSVDKATGQLKID
+1104 ID
-1119 NWADVL
+1119 GMEYL
-1125 EAQAERVE
+1125 Q
-1133 ATNKQLTM
+1133 
-1141 AQINENNKRLELTK
+1141 
-1155 KGIRSDKELTPDE
+1155 
-1168 KASKQEAEK
+1168 
-1177 MKTESTNVALI
+1177 
-1188 SSLISKYQTKA
+1188 SL
-1199 NEGILQNLAETIF
+1199 G
-1212 KDMTYEVEVKDARAN
+1212 
-1227 GSNKSK
+1227 KS
-1233 VNTAH
+1233 
-1238 KETRTSNVYESKVN
+1238 
-1252 AEANKAVN
+1252 
-1260 SLSASQRK
+1260 
-1268 TKAEEVFGKDAIAN
+1268 
-1282 MKDEEIKSALRD
+1282 DEEIKSWWDTAIKGANTYIKSVEEASTVTDKLHAKLASVDEVESRFTEGSASSED
-1294 YEKGVAIEN
+1294 VQAAMQAGVELEGYLSRTANGWQLSEEKAKEASQAIKKNAAEQAQAVKESTEQQIESYKKLVGDNNTEVGILSSFDKDKGTYESGE
-1303 ITKKVA
+1303 ITDVQTATKVA
-1309 NLTPN
+1309 N
-1314 QQELLNRIQGTY
+1314 ELGLAVQGEKETTEEFIARIQEAYGNIVSMLNNSSSILQTVTQEAAY
-1326 TGTKSG
+1326 ASAVAMTAAEAYGALYNKDGLSEEDKITIAWAAQNEAVEAGADLTDLQAMQTLLEENNNRLKENKDIAAAVTSQNAKMNIGLEEIIGSYNDWTPLIDESTGLIKVG
-1332 WNTAKEK
+1332 AV
-1339 IFSDEDA
+1339 EDA
-1346 KIIQDIL
+1346 
-1353 GLDNIQAVF
+1353 A
-1362 DMAKSGTEAISANIK
+1362 A
-1377 DIETQFN
+1377 FN
-1384 ELGEDYSGSFLDQ
+1384 KLKTSVNKML
-1397 FSADNLSN
+1397 NT
-1405 IASQVDEMSIK
+1405 
-1416 NAKAYLDA
+1416 
-1424 YSEALDGVKKEDKAR
+1424 
-1439 LDNYLSS
+1439 S
-1446 IDLSDAVQVF
+1446 IDLSDSFWNNAENISNLKAAAEGSIEALGRLQKAAAVDYLQQLNFSNYGTELKAEAESGVQSFIDYLNSIELPKLEVGQVL
-1456 DAKEFMK
+1456 D
-1463 NLGMD
+1463 D
-1468 ETQIEKFWATANA
+1468 ETFINKFNEMARIANLDSQQIQEA
-1481 AVEPYITSLE
+1481 AKAMGFNVEFTMAKQKRKIPKIT
-1491 QVQSLNERISKL
+1491 
-1503 GEVRNLVENGEKTF
+1503 
-1517 SSSNKESLVSAG
+1517 
-1529 FADSDFL
+1529 
-1536 QTGIDEWTYIGKD
+1536 
-1549 NNDLLRQI
+1549 
-1557 NEKVAQIGEH
+1557 
-1567 IVGNLQD
+1567 
-1574 SVERGKAYGTIIENN
+1574 
-1589 DKLGKNLATLA
+1589 
-1600 ENGYEGTSFKSYELK
+1600 
-1615 GMAELLGIA
+1615 
-1624 VENLSDEGI
+1624 
-1633 AKKLIDAYN
+1633 
-1642 MYKNLGENEEAVRKE
+1642 
-1657 LVNNASRQYDLTGDF
+1657 
-1672 GTFTGD
+1672 
-1678 LTTDEQ
+1678 
-1684 DKIITAQLNKYN
+1684 
-1696 GAMEYYNKLVE
+1696 
-1707 EANYEGEHLSVQLA
+1707 
-1721 DQAIQLFKLQN
+1721 
-1732 QYKKTA
+1732 
-1738 GSIDNYKDVLLQG
+1738 
-1751 ESAGTDYY
+1751 
-1759 NALATTKTEL
+1759 TTKTVTKRNLLGMATEWEE
-1769 STLFNVDKKLI
+1769 SSKI
-1780 TDDFIQQYTQ
+1780 TGY
-1790 DIYNL
+1790 
-1795 AEGGEVGTQ
+1795 
-1804 AFQNLWEA
+1804 
-1812 MKQIKLDSM
+1812 DS
-1821 VEGLDFFIKDGKDVI
+1821 VI
-1836 DDFSNWIEGL
+1836 DEFPVVKTL
-1846 DPTIGIGT
+1846 TA
-1854 ELSTEGLESGLVLL
+1854 SG
-1868 AQQAYNAGK
+1868 
-1877 DVQTALAPAI
+1877 
-1887 AMLEE
+1887 
-1892 LTGTKINVQY
+1892 
-1902 EEEEFD
+1902 
-1908 SGGRYISAKSMEG
+1908 SGGGGISTTNSTNA
-1921 LLAQGWHVGKGGKLV
+1921 
-1936 RTKAITAVS
+1936 
-1945 ASKAGSPYDKFVA
+1945 AST
-1958 PSVSSSGKSSSSG
+1958 G
-1971 SSGSSGSE
+1971 SSGGSSSSE
-1979 KKESTWE
+1979 KKETTWE

-2097 IDWDAIDAVKDE
+2097 IDWDAIDSVKDE

-2167 QQQQLIDNY
+2167 QQQQLIDDY

-2187 SKILDSIQRSIDLQ
+2187 SKILDSIQCSIDLQ

-2216 KEARLAYLRQD
+2216 EEARLAYLRQD

-2398 KIGGFTYSGMTKAPT
+2398 KIDGFTYSGMTKAPT

-2425 RGAFSIGSRVKADP
+2425 SGAFSIGSRVKADP
-2439 NAIIY
+2439 NAVIY

-2571 VEDLSKKIK
+2571 VENLSKKIK

>member
-1 MANKKIN
+1 MADKKIN

-25 KLQSEFDQVKFSDL
+25 KLQSEFDKVKFSDL

-46 VFDNIQS
+46 VFDNIQT

-141 LEKKQNRLKQAKS
+141 LEKKQNRLKQAQS

-159 EQTKKSAKSKTPVD
+159 EQTQKSAKSKREVAD
-173 DRWLKGKNTQL
+173 SWLKGLNTQL
-184 AKLQE
+184 AKKQE
-189 TLAVQKQTEEAVQ
+189 TLAAQKQTEEAVQ
-202 SVYKAQGLKGKKIGD
+202 SIYKAQGLKGKKVGD
-217 TEVNINGTI
+217 TEVNINGTV
-226 TSLNKI
+226 TSLNQI
-232 REEAGETAT
+232 RKEAGKTAT
-241 KIAEMEQR
+241 EIAAMEQK
-249 IQQYISKSDLS
+249 IQQYISKSDFN
-260 QLNQDIKTQ
+260 QLNQDIQ
-269 NDLIGKLEEE
+269 AQRDLIVKLEEE
-279 IGNLQTDN
+279 IGKLQTDN
-287 PTTALKKLKTALE
+287 PTTALKKLKTALQ

-315 EDIEAWLNNLN
+315 EDIEAWLSNLN
-326 TSALEKFRNG
+326 TSALENFRSG

-353 MGKAVRDSADDFDA
+353 MGQSVRDSADDFDA

-418 VSDFSVNDMWA
+418 VSDFSVNDMWG
-429 QLPRFTEQANELGMA
+429 QLPRFTGQANELGMA

-499 ELDETSAKRINDV
+499 ELDETSAQRVNDV

-628 FLRLSQR
+628 FLRLSKR

-676 AYDSTGSGQRQFEK
+676 AYNSTGSGQKQFEK
-690 TLDSLAAKLT
+690 TLDSLASKLT

-710 MGLANNEIIGVA
+710 MGLANNEIIGAA
-722 VTLLTDL
+722 VTLLTGL

-775 IQRKIDAFNGNINSS
+775 IQRKIDAFNGNISSS
-790 STTTTNANSIVQTRT
+790 STSTTTANSIVQTRS
-805 FIQNGKT
+805 FIQNGKA
-812 SAKNWVQGW
+812 SAKNWIQGW

-849 SVFSSDIEKNLQN
+849 SVFSSSMEKNLQN

-912 VKEQEAAKITKDY
+912 VKEQEAAKITEDY

-931 QQEKMQSLSQTGMAL
+931 QQEKMQSLSQTGTAL
-946 GMSFTILGGVISS
+946 GVSLTVLGGVISS
-959 VIPGAEEFGKVLQT
+959 VIPEAEEFGKVLQT
-973 VGAALMGISMAL
+973 MGAVLMGISMAL
-985 PVVEKGITWLS
+985 PAVEKGITWLS
-996 GVSGVASKTLN
+996 GVLNIAPKTLN
-1007 IYVAAFAAI
+1007 IYAAAFAAV
-1016 VAAVVAIVSLIKK
+1016 VAAVIAIVALIKK
-1029 NSPEAQLE
+1029 NSPEAKLE
-1037 KASKATEKAK
+1037 KAAEATKKAQTAADEASKA
-1047 EMAEGTA
+1047 
-1054 QAYDDL
+1054 YDEL
-1060 LSKKSEFDK
+1060 TSKKENLDK
-1069 LTTSLETLTQGTLEW
+1069 LNTSLETLTQGSLEW
-1084 RKALAEAN
+1084 KKALLGVN
-1092 NEVINLQKEFPE
+1092 NEILNLKSQFPE
-1104 LEVSVDKATGQLKID
+1104 LEIAIDEATGKMSVSNWGDILKKQQEYLQSAQDNLIMTTLKQNKRQLEADEEEIQNNKDLTEEQKKNQIEYKQASYVLSNKAQLQSLIAGEKNEAVSSFANLALKNNLYDKDKDEYYSILDKYSSNAESNINIKYNSKAKRKTHYEELYGVGSAENKDDSEIKEALINQSTMEQYRNQAEKISRLSDTNQILVSAFSGNYTLNPEEMKKLLSTNISEEDKKAIAEALGITPKQIEGMMSNARIEVVKGIKTLYKPFADKKID
-1119 NWADVL
+1119 TNLLSDLSYSQIQVL
-1125 EAQAERVE
+1125 GD
-1133 ATNKQLTM
+1133 
-1141 AQINENNKRLELTK
+1141 QIGE
-1155 KGIRSDKELTPDE
+1155 
-1168 KASKQEAEK
+1168 
-1177 MKTESTNVALI
+1177 M
-1188 SSLISKYQTKA
+1188 
-1199 NEGILQNLAETIF
+1199 
-1212 KDMTYEVEVKDARAN
+1212 
-1227 GSNKSK
+1227 
-1233 VNTAH
+1233 
-1238 KETRTSNVYESKVN
+1238 
-1252 AEANKAVN
+1252 
-1260 SLSASQRK
+1260 
-1268 TKAEEVFGKDAIAN
+1268 
-1282 MKDEEIKSALRD
+1282 
-1294 YEKGVAIEN
+1294 
-1303 ITKKVA
+1303 
-1309 NLTPN
+1309 
-1314 QQELLNRIQGTY
+1314 
-1326 TGTKSG
+1326 
-1332 WNTAKEK
+1332 
-1339 IFSDEDA
+1339 SDENA
-1346 KIIQDIL
+1346 IKYIEAF
-1353 GLDNIQAVF
+1353 N
-1362 DMAKSGTEAISANIK
+1362 EAISDSK
-1377 DIETQFN
+1377 
-1384 ELGEDYSGSFLDQ
+1384 LGENEQEQL
-1397 FSADNLSN
+1397 
-1405 IASQVDEMSIK
+1405 K
-1416 NAKAYLDA
+1416 
-1424 YSEALDGVKKEDKAR
+1424 
-1439 LDNYLSS
+1439 NYLSS
-1446 IDLSDAVQVF
+1446 IDLSDAVQVL

-1468 ETQIEKFWATANA
+1468 ETQIEKFWATANT
-1481 AVEPYITSLE
+1481 AVKPYITSLE

-1503 GEVRNLVENGEKTF
+1503 GEVRSLVENGEKTF
-1517 SSSNKESLVSAG
+1517 SSSDKESLVSTG

-1557 NEKVAQIGEH
+1557 DEKVGQIGET
-1567 IVGNLQD
+1567 IVGGLQ
-1574 SVERGKAYGTIIENN
+1574 EGIKTGEKYQPIIEA
-1589 DKLGKNLATLA
+1589 DKELKDDLELLK
-1600 ENGYEGTSFKSYELK
+1600 ENGLEGTTFGENDGKRLK
-1615 GMAELLGIA
+1615 EMAGQLGIDTT
-1624 VENLSDEGI
+1624 NLSVEGI
-1633 AKKLIDAYN
+1633 ANKLIDAIK
-1642 MYKNLGENEEAVRKE
+1642 MADNLASNKEAAQSEK
-1657 LVNNASRQYDLTGDF
+1657 LNAASRQYDLTGNF

-1678 LTTDEQ
+1678 LTQDEQ
-1684 DKIITAQLNKYN
+1684 DKIMTAQLNKYN

-1721 DQAIQLFKLQN
+1721 NQAIQLFKLQN

-1738 GSIDNYKDVLLQG
+1738 KSIDNYKDALLQG

-1759 NALATTKTEL
+1759 NALATAKTDL
-1769 STLFNVDKKLI
+1769 STLFNIDKGLI
-1780 TDDFIQQYTQ
+1780 TDNFIQQYAQ

-1804 AFQNLWEA
+1804 AFNNLHEALKQLSFNNLKNQLQQAGVDISNFANWIDEFDPTLEVKTLTDTSGIVSAFNQVINWASISQKEA
-1812 MKQIKLDSM
+1812 MAKL
-1821 VEGLDFFIKDGKDVI
+1821 LPLGK
-1836 DDFSNWIEGL
+1836 L
-1846 DPTIGIGT
+1846 
-1854 ELSTEGLESGLVLL
+1854 LE
-1868 AQQAYNAGK
+1868 Q
-1877 DVQTALAPAI
+1877 
-1887 AMLEE
+1887 
-1892 LTGTKINVQY
+1892 LTGTKISFEY
-1902 EEEEFD
+1902 EYEYGTTKNAVPPGVEVL
-1908 SGGRYISAKSMEG
+1908 GGFGSTTYYRKITG
-1921 LLAQGWHVGKGGKLV
+1921 I
-1936 RTKAITAVS
+1936 KAINYSSDIDVEDFTAPPLP
-1945 ASKAGSPYDKFVA
+1945 SP
-1958 PSVSSSGKSSSSG
+1958 SSD

-1998 INEALR
+1998 INESLR
-2004 RREKLEKEYDRILE
+2004 QREKLEREYDRILE
-2018 RRGSTFRELRKNYNA
+2018 RRGSTFKELRKNYNS

-2067 DSDGNELI
+2067 DSDGNELV

-2097 IDWDAIDAVKDE
+2097 IDWDAIDDVKDE

-2167 QQQQLIDNY
+2167 QQQQLIDDY

-2208 KTEEDINE
+2208 QTEEDINE

-2292 FWNQTYDLL
+2292 FWNQTYEL
-2301 TSAFTESGEINLAS
+2301 LAS
-2315 QVWELLKKDEG
+2315 GFSADGNLNQASQLWNLLQKDEG

-2343 KAILAASHGYANW
+2343 KAILAASQGYANW

-2361 KEIDKNLVTSNG
+2361 EKVDKSLTMKNG
-2373 ISLHYNGS
+2373 LTLTYDGK
-2381 NWVDSKGN
+2381 NWKDSSGN

-2398 KIGGFTYSGMTKAPT
+2398 TIGDFTYTGRTDVT
-2413 PSGGGSSSSSGG
+2413 PPKNNSENSNNSNKKISV
-2425 RGAFSIGSRVKADP
+2425 GSRVRA
-2439 NAIIY
+2439 NSNSLIY
-2444 ADSYGGGGGSQYYR
+2444 ADSYGGGGAHQYYA

-2464 ILDEN
+2464 VLDEN
-2469 NGYYLTRYHGVSGGY
+2469 NGYYLTRYHKLGSGY

-2493 TPYKTGGIADFTG
+2493 TAYKTGGIADFTG
-2506 PAWLDGTKSNPELIL
+2506 PAWLDGTKSSPELIL

-2536 SSIMDRKGL
+2536 SSVMNKKGL
-2545 QNNTQSVGDMYFN
+2545 SNNAQSVGDMYFN
-2558 IDINVDEISNDYD
+2558 IDINVDELSNDYD

-2590 NVNLVNFIR
+2590 NVNFVNFIR

>member
-1 MANKKIN
+1 MADKKIN

-25 KLQSEFDQVKFSDL
+25 KLQSEFDKVKFSDL

-46 VFDNIQS
+46 VFDNIQT

-83 LQTDISKL
+83 LQIDISKL
-91 VREIQQLDTAS
+91 VREIQQLDAAS

-141 LEKKQNRLKQAKS
+141 LEKKQNRLKQTQS

-159 EQTKKSAKSKTPVD
+159 EQTKKSAKSKKEVAD
-173 DRWLKGKNTQL
+173 SYLKGLNTQL
-184 AKLQE
+184 AKKQE
-189 TLAVQKQTEEAVQ
+189 TLAAQKQTEEAVQ
-202 SVYKAQGLKGKKIGD
+202 SIYKAQGLKGKKVGD
-217 TEVNINGTI
+217 TEVNINGTV
-226 TSLNKI
+226 TSLNQI
-232 REEAGETAT
+232 RKEAGKTAT
-241 KIAEMEQR
+241 EIAAMEQK
-249 IQQYISKSDLS
+249 IQQYISKSDFN
-260 QLNQDIKTQ
+260 QLNQDIQAQK
-269 NDLIGKLEEE
+269 DLIVKLEEE
-279 IGNLQTDN
+279 IGKLQTDN
-287 PTTALKKLKTALE
+287 PTTALKKLKTALQ

-315 EDIEAWLNNLN
+315 EDIEAWLSNLN
-326 TSALEKFRNG
+326 TSALEKFRSG

-353 MGKAVRDSADDFDA
+353 MGQSVRDSADDFDA

-418 VSDFSVNDMWA
+418 VSDFSVNDMWG

-469 TETLKMAAVAG
+469 AETLKMAAVAG

-499 ELDETSAKRINDV
+499 ELDETSAQRVNDV

-583 YTEGQLTGQDEE
+583 YTEGQLIGQDEE

-628 FLRLSQR
+628 FLRLSKR

-669 TTELVNA
+669 TAELVNA
-676 AYDSTGSGQRQFEK
+676 AYNSTGSGQKQFEK
-690 TLDSLAAKLT
+690 TLDSLASKLT

-710 MGLANNEIIGVA
+710 MGLANNEIIGAA
-722 VTLLTDL
+722 VTLLTGL

-775 IQRKIDAFNGNINSS
+775 IQRKIDAFNGNISSS
-790 STTTTNANSIVQTRT
+790 STSTTTANSIVQTRS
-805 FIQNGKT
+805 FIQNGKA
-812 SAKNWVQGW
+812 SAKNWIQGW
-821 KSAGGVG
+821 KSAGGAG

-849 SVFSSDIEKNLQN
+849 SVFSTNMEKDLLK
-862 QVYSGL
+862 QVYS
-868 GDISKGI
+868 SKGLSYSMAD
-875 DKKLLGKDFSELN
+875 DKVLKSDFSKIN

-898 ISAEDFQNQLVTWG
+898 INAEDFSNQLRIWG
-912 VKEQEAAKITKDY
+912 VSEQDAMKITEDY
-925 TNQIAL
+925 TNQIAT
-931 QQEKMQSLSQTGMAL
+931 QQEKMQSLSQTGIAL

-973 VGAALMGISMAL
+973 VGAALVGISMAL
-985 PVVEKGITWLS
+985 PAVEKGITWLS
-996 GVSGVASKTLN
+996 GVLNVAPKTLN
-1007 IYVAAFAAI
+1007 IYVAAFAAA
-1016 VAAVVAIVSLIKK
+1016 VAAVIAIVALIKK

-1047 EMAEGTA
+1047 EMAEGA
-1054 QAYDDL
+1054 SKAYDDL
-1060 LSKKSEFDK
+1060 LSKKTEFDK

-1092 NEVINLQKEFPE
+1092 NEVISLQKEFPE
-1104 LEVSVDKATGQLKID
+1104 LKVSVDKATGQLKID

-1125 EAQAERVE
+1125 EAQTERVE

-1141 AQINENNKRLELTK
+1141 AQINENNKQLEITK
-1155 KGIRSDKELTPDE
+1155 KDIRSDKELTSEE
-1168 KASKQEAEK
+1168 KTKKEEAEK
-1177 MKTESTNVALI
+1177 LKTESTNVALI
-1188 SSLISKYQTKA
+1188 SSLISKYQTEA
-1199 NEGILQNLAETIF
+1199 NKDILQNLAETIF
-1212 KDMTYEVEVKDARAN
+1212 KDITYKVEVKDTI
-1227 GSNKSK
+1227 SK
-1233 VNTAH
+1233 GNNTTPVNTTH
-1238 KETRTSNVYESKVN
+1238 KETRTSNVYEKKVN
-1252 AEANKAVN
+1252 ANANKAVN

-1268 TKAEEVFGKDAIAN
+1268 TKAEELFGKDAVAN
-1282 MKDEEIKSALRD
+1282 MKDNEIKDALKD
-1294 YEKGVAIEN
+1294 YEKGIAIEK
-1303 ITKKVA
+1303 ITKQVA
-1309 NLTPN
+1309 NLTPD

-1326 TGTKSG
+1326 TGTKSD
-1332 WNTAKEK
+1332 WSTAKEK
-1339 IFSDEDA
+1339 TFSDEDA
-1346 KIIQDIL
+1346 KVIQDIL
-1353 GLDNIQAVF
+1353 GLDNTQAIL
-1362 DMAKSGTEAISANIK
+1362 DMAKSGTEAISTNIAN
-1377 DIETQFN
+1377 IETQF
-1384 ELGEDYSGSFLDQ
+1384 EKIGEDYTGSFLDQ

-1405 IASQVDEMSIK
+1405 IASQVDEMSTK
-1416 NAKAYLDA
+1416 NTRAYLDA
-1424 YSEALDGVKKEDKAR
+1424 YSEALDGVKEEDKAR

-1446 IDLSDAVQVF
+1446 IDLSDAVQVL

-1481 AVEPYITSLE
+1481 AVKPYITSLE

-1503 GEVRNLVENGEKTF
+1503 GEVRSLVENGEKTF

-1529 FADSDFL
+1529 FADTDFL

-1567 IVGNLQD
+1567 IVENLQN
-1574 SVERGKAYGTIIENN
+1574 SVKKGEEYKKKIDADEDGSTAK
-1589 DKLGKNLATLA
+1589 DLKLLA
-1600 ENGYEGTSFKSYELK
+1600 ENGYSGVNYDRKKLEELATTLNIATEG
-1615 GMAELLGIA
+1615 
-1624 VENLSDEGI
+1624 LSEEGI
-1633 AKKLIDAYN
+1633 ANKLIDAYN
-1642 MYKNLGENEEAVRKE
+1642 MVANLADNKDAVKKE

-1672 GTFTGD
+1672 GTYTGN
-1678 LTTDEQ
+1678 LTTEEQ
-1684 DKIITAQLNKYN
+1684 EDIMKAQLIKNT
-1696 GAMEYYNKLVE
+1696 GAMELYNKLKAETNDTSKKLNVE
-1707 EANYEGEHLSVQLA
+1707 LA
-1721 DQAIQLFKLQN
+1721 DEAIQLVKLTDR
-1732 QYKKTA
+1732 YKVATKKVEDYRD
-1738 GSIDNYKDVLLQG
+1738 ILIQG
-1751 ESAGTDYY
+1751 ESAGTDFFVALD
-1759 NALATTKTEL
+1759 NAKSDL

-1780 TDDFIQQYTQ
+1780 TEDFIQQYAQ
-1790 DIYNL
+1790 DIYDL

-1812 MKQIKLDSM
+1812 IKQIKLDSI
-1821 VEGLDFFIKDGKDVI
+1821 VEGLDFFIEDDEGII
-1836 DDFSNWIEGL
+1836 DDFRNWIEGL

-1854 ELSTEGLESGLVLL
+1854 ELSTEGLESGLTLL

-1887 AMLEE
+1887 ARLEE
-1892 LTGTKINVQY
+1892 LTGTKIDIQY

-1936 RTKAITAVS
+1936 RTKAITAIS

-1958 PSVSSSGKSSSSG
+1958 PSRSSSAKGSAGG
-1971 SSGSSGSE
+1971 SSSE

-2048 RAGRLAQLNALSS
+2048 RAGRLAQLNTLSS

-2097 IDWDAIDAVKDE
+2097 IDWDAIDDVKDE

-2167 QQQQLIDNY
+2167 QQQQLIDDY

-2208 KTEEDINE
+2208 QTEEDINE

-2292 FWNQTYDLL
+2292 FWNQTYEL
-2301 TSAFTESGEINLAS
+2301 LAS
-2315 QVWELLKKDEG
+2315 GFSADGNLNQASQLWNLLQKDEG

-2343 KAILAASHGYANW
+2343 KAILAASQGYANW

-2361 KEIDKNLVTSNG
+2361 KEIDKNLVTSDG
-2373 ISLHYNGS
+2373 LSLHYNGS
-2381 NWVDSKGN
+2381 NWVDNKGN
-2389 IYNGVDYDS
+2389 IYSGVDYDS

-2413 PSGGGSSSSSGG
+2413 PSGGGSSSGSGG
-2425 RGAFSIGSRVKADP
+2425 SGAFSIGSRVKADP
-2439 NAIIY
+2439 DAIIY
-2444 ADSYGGGGGSQYYR
+2444 ADSYGGGGGSQYYK

-2493 TPYKTGGIADFTG
+2493 TAYKTGGIADFTG

-2558 IDINVDEISNDYD
+2558 IDINIDKLSNDYD

>member
-1 MANKKIN
+1 MDKKIR
-8 ISLGI
+8 ISLDINTELGNI
-13 SADLNDFQKKIE
+13 QSKMSQLQQQLNKVQ
-25 KLQSEFDQVKFSDL
+25 LNGLSGRALVSD
-39 SSEKISK
+39 
-46 VFDNIQS
+46 FDNIQN
-53 RLKKLQEL
+53 RIGKLQEL
-61 TDKSPSLLGKTDY
+61 ADRPLTVKSDFSK
-74 KQAEKEVGN
+74 AEKETLSIQTAIKKLTKEVEQ
-83 LQTDISKL
+83 LQTASNKKKL
-91 VREIQQLDTAS
+91 ELLPNDQKQKIEKANSALSTYEKSINKTIGKTNELKKAEKDLSSIQEELSREQKKSLTSQSAIEAKTTN
-102 KEGKLKILPKGE
+102 
-114 QERLEKLNEAT
+114 LENI
-125 KKYLKTLSQES
+125 
-136 KRLED
+136 
-141 LEKKQNRLKQAKS
+141 KKQLREANKLKQATAEAYK
-154 ALAQL
+154 Q
-159 EQTKKSAKSKTPVD
+159 
-173 DRWLKGKNTQL
+173 KGW
-184 AKLQE
+184 
-189 TLAVQKQTEEAVQ
+189 
-202 SVYKAQGLKGKKIGD
+202 S
-217 TEVNINGTI
+217 TEVTGRKYQSSTKVDVDGQKVALKDI
-226 TSLNKI
+226 TEKVI
-232 REEAGETAT
+232 RLKEEET
-241 KIAEMEQR
+241 KI
-249 IQQYISKSDLS
+249 
-260 QLNQDIKTQ
+260 T
-269 NDLIGKLEEE
+269 ND
-279 IGNLQTDN
+279 
-287 PTTALKKLKTALE
+287 
-300 QAGVSMEDIG
+300 
-310 DLTKK
+310 
-315 EDIEAWLNNLN
+315 LNNLTTSEKINEINQRLKVQNETVDTLTAQWKELNLAEKSKAFN
-326 TSALEKFRNG
+326 TLKEAAQQLGISLEGIGGVDDVETLINRFQQLEKNG
-336 LQGVEK
+336 IDAVDTALRQLKTEIKSTTPSLDQISDKVNQAGDEFDL
-342 ATGEVQPELEK
+342 ASQRVQEFASLK
-353 MGKAVRDSADDFDA
+353 SQV
-367 AERAAQ
+367 
-373 DLSTLKYQ
+373 LS
-381 LMDFFSVTGAIQ
+381 FFTITGAIQ
-393 LFRRA
+393 LFQRA
-398 IQSAFETVKELDA
+398 VQSAFETVKELDE

-418 VSDFSVNDMWA
+418 VSDFSVGDMWK
-429 QLPRFTEQANELGMA
+429 QLPKFTEQANQLGKS
-444 IKDTYAATTLYVQ
+444 IRDVYGATTLYVQ
-457 QGLDLD
+457 QGLDLNN
-463 KSMKLA
+463 SLKLA
-469 TETLKMAAVAG
+469 NETLKMAAVAG
-480 MDAANATDAMT
+480 IDTKDATDAMT
-491 AALRGFNM
+491 SALRGFNM
-499 ELDETSAKRINDV
+499 ELSETSAQKINDV
-512 YSELAAITAS
+512 YSELAAISAA

-528 TAMTKTASIAH
+528 TAMSKVASLAH
-539 SVNMEFETTAAFL
+539 NVNMEFETTASFL
-552 AQGIETTREAAETIG
+552 TQGIEATREAPETIG
-567 TMLKTVIGRF
+567 TALKTVIARF
-577 SEVKSL
+577 AEVKSL
-583 YTEGQLTGQDEE
+583 VTKGQLTGADEE
-595 GETIDVNK
+595 GEVINVNK

-608 RAAGISM
+608 RSAGISM
-615 NEFLA
+615 TAFLK
-620 GNEGLDQV
+620 GEEGLDQV
-628 FLRLSQR
+628 LLKLSSR
-635 WNDLDILTQRYIA
+635 WNDLDVLTQRYIA
-648 TQAAG
+648 TMAAG

-660 IAIMQDYAK
+660 IAMMDNYAK
-669 TTELVNA
+669 TTELVNS
-676 AYDSTGSGQRQFEK
+676 AYNSAGSGQRQFEK
-690 TLDSLAAKLT
+690 TLESLAAKLT
-700 KLKNAWDQFT
+700 KLKNAWDEFA
-710 MGLANNEIIGVA
+710 MGLTNNVIIKGA
-722 VTLLTDL
+722 IDTLTVL
-729 LTAINGIIDGISGGN
+729 LTAVNKLIDGLSGGQ
-744 GLIKSVVT
+744 GLIKSVMT
-752 LGAAFAGLK
+752 LGAVWGGLK
-761 AGGAIIDKILRTGF
+761 LGGNLVDKAL
-775 IQRKIDAFNGNINSS
+775 AS
-790 STTTTNANSIVQTRT
+790 
-805 FIQNGKT
+805 
-812 SAKNWVQGW
+812 NWVQNKIKLTKGDSETVANIRGTSTERTSYYQ
-821 KSAGGVG
+821 KGVNMANEFQRG
-828 GKKDFLV
+828 F
-835 SSFSNSLNKVGQSF
+835 QSF
-849 SVFSSDIEKNLQN
+849 KASDRKGGFFLENVL
-862 QVYSGL
+862 
-868 GDISKGI
+868 GI
-875 DKKLLGKDFSELN
+875 DTKNNQIKKELTKNVEDIKQDIAGSQEDYTMGYIAVPEDFDDQLTELDKKYKKN
-888 SLSAQLKLGK
+888 A
-898 ISAEDFQNQLVTWG
+898 ISAEEYENSLISLGASQESAKARLSAFD
-912 VKEQEAAKITKDY
+912 KEQKKVHVNTQKLGTATTVVGGAF
-925 TNQIAL
+925 
-931 QQEKMQSLSQTGMAL
+931 MAL
-946 GMSFTILGGVISS
+946 AGIFSMFGEKGQKVASVLATIGGVLVVIGQAIPAISKAYLALKATHPELLAIS
-959 VIPGAEEFGKVLQT
+959 
-973 VGAALMGISMAL
+973 AALAVIAGLVAVTLISM
-985 PVVEKGITWLS
+985 KQ
-996 GVSGVASKTLN
+996 
-1007 IYVAAFAAI
+1007 
-1016 VAAVVAIVSLIKK
+1016 

-1047 EMAEGTA
+1047 EMAEGAA
-1054 QAYDDL
+1054 QAYDEL
-1060 LSKKSEFDK
+1060 LNKKSEFDK

-1092 NEVINLQKEFPE
+1092 NEVISLQKEFPE
-1104 LEVSVDKATGQLKID
+1104 LKVSVDKATGQLKID

-1133 ATNKQLTM
+1133 ATNKQLTI
-1141 AQINENNKRLELTK
+1141 AQINENNKRLKVTRAD
-1155 KGIRSDKELTPDE
+1155 ISSDKELTPDE
-1168 KASKQEAEK
+1168 KASKKEAEK

-1212 KDMTYEVEVKDARAN
+1212 KDMTYEVEVKDTKGN
-1227 GSNKSK
+1227 GNNKTP
-1233 VNTAH
+1233 VNTTH
-1238 KETRTSNVYESKVN
+1238 KETRTSNVYEKKVN
-1252 AEANKAVN
+1252 ADANKAVN

-1268 TKAEEVFGKDAIAN
+1268 TKAEGIFGKDAVAN
-1282 MKDEEIKSALRD
+1282 MKDNEIKDALRD
-1294 YEKGVAIEN
+1294 YEKGIAIEN
-1303 ITKKVA
+1303 ITKQVA

-1339 IFSDEDA
+1339 TFSDEDA
-1346 KIIQDIL
+1346 KVIQDIL
-1353 GLDNIQAVF
+1353 GLDNTQAVL
-1362 DMAKSGTEAISANIK
+1362 DMAKSGTEAISANITQ
-1377 DIETQFN
+1377 IESQF
-1384 ELGEDYSGSFLDQ
+1384 ERFGEKYAGSFLDQ

-1405 IASQVDEMSIK
+1405 IASQVEEMSTTS
-1416 NAKAYLDA
+1416 ARTYLDA
-1424 YSEALDGVKKEDKAR
+1424 YGEALDGVKKEDRAR

-1446 IDLSDAVQVF
+1446 IDLSDAVQVL
-1456 DAKEFMK
+1456 DAKDFMK
-1463 NLGMD
+1463 SLGMD
-1468 ETQIEKFWATANA
+1468 ESQIEKFWAKANS
-1481 AVEPYITSLE
+1481 AVKPYITSLE

-1517 SSSNKESLVSAG
+1517 NSSNKESLVSAG

-1536 QTGIDEWTYIGKD
+1536 QTGIDEWTYVGKD

-1574 SVERGKAYGTIIENN
+1574 SVEKGKEYGTIIENN
-1589 DKLGKNLATLA
+1589 DELGKNLATLA
-1600 ENGYEGTSFKSYELK
+1600 ENGYEGTNFKSAELK
-1615 GMAELLGIA
+1615 EMSETLGIA

-1633 AKKLIDAYN
+1633 ANKLIDAYN

-1657 LVNNASRQYDLTGDF
+1657 LVNNASRQYDLTGNF
-1672 GTFTGD
+1672 GTFTGSI
-1678 LTTDEQ
+1678 TEDEQ
-1684 DKIITAQLNKYN
+1684 ITIMTAQLNKYN
-1696 GAMEYYNKLVE
+1696 GAMEYYEKLKA
-1707 EANYEGEHLSVQLA
+1707 EAGETSNDFNLKLA
-1721 DQAIQLFKLQN
+1721 NEAVQLFKLQN
-1732 QYKKTA
+1732 QYKKTTE
-1738 GSIDNYKDVLLQG
+1738 SIDNYKEALLQG

-1759 NALATTKTEL
+1759 NALATAKTDL
-1769 STLFNVDKKLI
+1769 STLFNVDKGLI
-1780 TDDFIQQYTQ
+1780 TDDFIQQYAQ

-1804 AFQNLWEA
+1804 AFNHLRDALLDIQ
-1812 MKQIKLDSM
+1812 KTKLSQVLSQYGIEITDY
-1821 VEGLDFFIKDGKDVI
+1821 
-1836 DDFSNWIEGL
+1836 SNWIENL
-1846 DPTIGIGT
+1846 DPTLT
-1854 ELSTEGLESGLVLL
+1854 
-1868 AQQAYNAGK
+1868 
-1877 DVQTALAPAI
+1877 VQTDDTQLKGLLQNVINAANATKHNAEEALKPVVKYLEAI
-1887 AMLEE
+1887 
-1892 LTGTKINVQY
+1892 TGTHIKFQLEY
-1902 EEEEFD
+1902 EYSSNFKGEDDALSKGWEKVGGGVYRRPKELKTVSI
-1908 SGGRYISAKSMEG
+1908 SGGEDGG
-1921 LLAQGWHVGKGGKLV
+1921 LYNRDFIAPNLDDNKGSTG
-1936 RTKAITAVS
+1936 
-1945 ASKAGSPYDKFVA
+1945 
-1958 PSVSSSGKSSSSG
+1958 G
-1971 SSGSSGSE
+1971 SSSE

-2067 DSDGNELI
+2067 DSEGNELI

-2097 IDWDAIDAVKDE
+2097 IDWDAIDSVKDE

-2137 DFKDKVTE
+2137 DFKDKITE

-2167 QQQQLIDNY
+2167 QQQQLIDDY

-2413 PSGGGSSSSSGG
+2413 PSGGGSSSNSGG
-2425 RGAFSIGSRVKADP
+2425 SGAFSIGSRVKADP

-2444 ADSYGGGGGSQYYR
+2444 ADSYGGGGGSQYYK

>member
-61 TDKSPSLLGKTDY
+61 SDKSPSLLGKTDY

-114 QERLEKLNEAT
+114 QERLEKLNDAT

-189 TLAVQKQTEEAVQ
+189 TLAAQKQTEEAVQ
-202 SVYKAQGLKGKKIGD
+202 SIYKAQGLKGKKIGD

-241 KIAEMEQR
+241 KIVEMEQK

-269 NDLIGKLEEE
+269 NDLIAKLEEE
-279 IGNLQTDN
+279 IGNLQTNN
-287 PTTALKKLKTALE
+287 PATALKKLKTALE

-315 EDIEAWLNNLN
+315 EDIEAWLSNLN

-676 AYDSTGSGQRQFEK
+676 AYNSTGSGQRQFEK

-710 MGLANNEIIGVA
+710 MGLANNEIIGAA

-744 GLIKSVVT
+744 GLIKSVIT
-752 LGAAFAGLK
+752 LGAAFAGIQ
-761 AGGAIIDKILRTGF
+761 AGGAIMDKILRTGF

-790 STTTTNANSIVQTRT
+790 STSTTTANSIVQTRS

-849 SVFSSDIEKNLQN
+849 SVFSSDMERNLQN

-931 QQEKMQSLSQTGMAL
+931 QQEKMQSLSQTGIAL

-985 PVVEKGITWLS
+985 PLVEKGITWLS
-996 GVSGVASKTLN
+996 GVLSVAPKTLN

-1047 EMAEGTA
+1047 EMAEGAT

-1155 KGIRSDKELTPDE
+1155 KGIRNDKELTPDE
-1168 KASKQEAEK
+1168 KASKKEAEK

-1199 NEGILQNLAETIF
+1199 NEDILQNLAETIF
-1212 KDMTYEVEVKDARAN
+1212 KDMTYEVEVKDTRGN
-1227 GSNKSK
+1227 GSNKNK
-1233 VNTAH
+1233 ANTTH

-1268 TKAEEVFGKDAIAN
+1268 TKAEEIFGKDAVAN

-1294 YEKGVAIEN
+1294 YEKGIAIEN

-1332 WNTAKEK
+1332 WNTAQAK

-1362 DMAKSGTEAISANIK
+1362 DMAKSGTEAISANID
-1377 DIETQFN
+1377 DIETKF
-1384 ELGEDYSGSFLDQ
+1384 GEYGTEYIGSFLDQ
-1397 FSADNLSN
+1397 FSANNLSN
-1405 IASQVDEMSIK
+1405 IDSQVKEMSTES
-1416 NAKAYLDA
+1416 AKAYLDA
-1424 YSEALDGVKKEDKAR
+1424 YSEALNGVEKEDRTR

-1446 IDLSDAVQVF
+1446 IDLSDAVQVL

-1468 ETQIEKFWATANA
+1468 ESQIAKFWAAANT

-1536 QTGIDEWTYIGKD
+1536 QTGIDEWTYVGKD

-1574 SVERGKAYGTIIENN
+1574 SVEKGKTYGTIIENN
-1589 DKLGKNLATLA
+1589 DKLGKSLATLA
-1600 ENGYEGTSFKSYELK
+1600 ENGYEGTSFEPAELK
-1615 GMAELLGIA
+1615 EMAETLGIA
-1624 VENLSDEGI
+1624 VNKLSDEGI

-1642 MYKNLGENEEAVRKE
+1642 MYKNLGENEEAVRRE
-1657 LVNNASRQYDLTGDF
+1657 LINNASRQYDLTGNF

-1678 LTTDEQ
+1678 LNPEEQ
-1684 DKIITAQLNKYN
+1684 EKIMTAQLNKYN
-1696 GAMEYYNKLVE
+1696 GAMEYYNQLKEKAGVDSDEFNLKLAN
-1707 EANYEGEHLSVQLA
+1707 EAV
-1721 DQAIQLFKLQN
+1721 QLFKLQN
-1732 QYKKTA
+1732 QYKKTTK
-1738 GSIDNYKDVLLQG
+1738 SIDNYKDALLQG

-1759 NALATTKTEL
+1759 NALATAKTEL

-1812 MKQIKLDSM
+1812 MKQIKFDSM
-1821 VEGLDFFIKDGKDVI
+1821 VEGLDFFIKDGEDVI
-1836 DDFSNWIEGL
+1836 DDFSTWVDGL
-1846 DPTIGIGT
+1846 DPTIEIGT

-1877 DVQTALAPAI
+1877 DVQPALAPAI
-1887 AMLEE
+1887 EMLEE
-1892 LTGTKINVQY
+1892 LTGTKINIQY

-1945 ASKAGSPYDKFVA
+1945 AFKAGSPYDKFVA
-1958 PSVSSSGKSSSSG
+1958 PSVSSSGKSSGG
-1971 SSGSSGSE
+1971 SSSSE

-2067 DSDGNELI
+2067 DSEGNELI

-2167 QQQQLIDNY
+2167 QQQQLIDDY

-2216 KEARLAYLRQD
+2216 KEARLVYLRQD

-2425 RGAFSIGSRVKADP
+2425 SGAFSIGSRVKADP

-2444 ADSYGGGGGSQYYR
+2444 ADSYGGGGGSQYYK

>member
-1 MANKKIN
+1 MADKKIN

-25 KLQSEFDQVKFSDL
+25 KLQSEFDKVKFSDL

-46 VFDNIQS
+46 VFDNIQT

-141 LEKKQNRLKQAKS
+141 LEKKQNRLKQAQS

-159 EQTKKSAKSKTPVD
+159 EQTQKSAKSKREVKD
-173 DRWLKGKNTQL
+173 SFLKGQNTRL
-184 AKLQE
+184 ANLQKTQALQE
-189 TLAVQKQTEEAVQ
+189 QTEEAIR
-202 SVYKAQGLKGKKIGD
+202 SIYKAQGLKGKKAGD
-217 TEVNINGTI
+217 TEVNINGTV

-232 REEAGETAT
+232 REEAGQTAT
-241 KIAEMEQR
+241 KIAEIKQK
-249 IQQYISKSDLS
+249 IQQYISESDFN
-260 QLNQDIKTQ
+260 QLNQDIQTQ
-269 NDLIGKLEEE
+269 KDLITKLKEE

-287 PTTALKKLKTALE
+287 PTTALEKLKTAIQ

-315 EDIEAWLNNLN
+315 EDVEAWLNNLN

-353 MGKAVRDSADDFDA
+353 MGESVRKRADDFNA

-499 ELDETSAKRINDV
+499 ELDETSAQRVNDV

-583 YTEGQLTGQDEE
+583 YTKGQLTGQDEE
-595 GETIDVNK
+595 GETINVNK

-628 FLRLSQR
+628 FLRLSKR

-676 AYDSTGSGQRQFEK
+676 AYNSTGSGQKQFEK
-690 TLDSLAAKLT
+690 TLDSLASKLT

-710 MGLANNEIIGVA
+710 MGLANNEIIGAA
-722 VTLLTDL
+722 VTLLTGL

-775 IQRKIDAFNGNINSS
+775 IQRKIDAFNGNISSS
-790 STTTTNANSIVQTRT
+790 STSTTTANSIVQTRS
-805 FIQNGKT
+805 FIQNGKAG
-812 SAKNWVQGW
+812 AKNWIQGW

-835 SSFSNSLNKVGQSF
+835 SSFNNSLNKVGQSF
-849 SVFSSDIEKNLQN
+849 SVFSTNMEKDLLK
-862 QVYSGL
+862 QVYS
-868 GDISKGI
+868 SKDLSYSMAD
-875 DKKLLGKDFSELN
+875 DKILKSDFSKIN

-898 ISAEDFQNQLVTWG
+898 INAEDFSNQLRIWG
-912 VKEQEAAKITKDY
+912 VFEQDAMKITKDY

-946 GMSFTILGGVISS
+946 GMSLTILGGVISS
-959 VIPGAEEFGKVLQT
+959 AIPEAEEFGKVLQT

-996 GVSGVASKTLN
+996 GVLNVASKTLN
-1007 IYVAAFAAI
+1007 IYVAAFAAVVTAVI
-1016 VAAVVAIVSLIKK
+1016 VIATLIKK

-1047 EMAEGTA
+1047 EMAESA
-1054 QAYDDL
+1054 SKAYDDL
-1060 LSKKSEFDK
+1060 VSKKTEFDK

-1104 LEVSVDKATGQLKID
+1104 LEVSVDKATGQLKIN
-1119 NWADVL
+1119 NWGDIL
-1125 EAQAERVE
+1125 KAQAERVE

-1141 AQINENNKRLELTK
+1141 AQVNENNKQLEITK
-1155 KGIRSDKELTPDE
+1155 KGIRSDKELTSEE
-1168 KASKQEAEK
+1168 KIKKEEVENL
-1177 MKTESTNVALI
+1177 KTESTNVALI
-1188 SSLISKYQTKA
+1188 SSLISKYQTEA
-1199 NEGILQNLAETIF
+1199 NKDILQNLAETIF
-1212 KDMTYEVEVKDARAN
+1212 KDITYKVEVKDTIN
-1227 GSNKSK
+1227 EGDNTTP
-1233 VNTAH
+1233 VNTTH

-1252 AEANKAVN
+1252 ADANKAVN

-1268 TKAEEVFGKDAIAN
+1268 TKAEEIFGKDAVAN
-1282 MKDEEIKSALRD
+1282 MKDDEIKDALKD
-1294 YEKGVAIEN
+1294 YEKGIAIEN
-1303 ITKKVA
+1303 IAKQVA
-1309 NLTPN
+1309 NLTPD

-1326 TGTKSG
+1326 TGTKSD

-1339 IFSDEDA
+1339 TFSDEDA
-1346 KIIQDIL
+1346 KVIQDIL
-1353 GLDNIQAVF
+1353 GLDNTQAVL
-1362 DMAKSGTEAISANIK
+1362 DMAESGTEAISTNIAN
-1377 DIETQFN
+1377 IETQFTK
-1384 ELGEDYSGSFLDQ
+1384 LGDEYSGSFLDQ

-1405 IASQVDEMSIK
+1405 IVSQVDEMSTK
-1416 NAKAYLDA
+1416 NARAYLDA

-1446 IDLSDAVQVF
+1446 IDLSDAVQVL

-1481 AVEPYITSLE
+1481 AVKPYITSLE

-1503 GEVRNLVENGEKTF
+1503 GEVRSLVENGEKTF

-1529 FADSDFL
+1529 FADTDFL

-1557 NEKVAQIGEH
+1557 NEKVAQIGGH
-1567 IVGNLQD
+1567 I
-1574 SVERGKAYGTIIENN
+1574 
-1589 DKLGKNLATLA
+1589 
-1600 ENGYEGTSFKSYELK
+1600 
-1615 GMAELLGIA
+1615 
-1624 VENLSDEGI
+1624 VENLQNSVKKGEEYKKKIDADEDGSTAKDLKLLAESGYSGVNYDRKKLEELATTLNIATEGLSKEGI
-1633 AKKLIDAYN
+1633 ANKLIDAYN
-1642 MYKNLGENEEAVRKE
+1642 MVANLADNKDAVKKE

-1672 GTFTGD
+1672 GTYTGN
-1678 LTTDEQ
+1678 LTSEEQ
-1684 DKIITAQLNKYN
+1684 EDIMKAQLIKNT
-1696 GAMEYYNKLVE
+1696 GAMELYNKLKAETNDTSKKLNVE
-1707 EANYEGEHLSVQLA
+1707 LA
-1721 DQAIQLFKLQN
+1721 DEAIQLVKLTDR
-1732 QYKKTA
+1732 YKVATKKVEDYRD
-1738 GSIDNYKDVLLQG
+1738 ILIQG
-1751 ESAGTDYY
+1751 ESAGTDFFAALD
-1759 NALATTKTEL
+1759 NAKSDL
-1769 STLFNVDKKLI
+1769 STLFNVDKELI
-1780 TDDFIQQYTQ
+1780 TEDFIQQYAQ
-1790 DIYNL
+1790 DIYDL

-1812 MKQIKLDSM
+1812 IKQIKLDSM
-1821 VEGLDFFIKDGKDVI
+1821 VEGLDFFIEDSEGII
-1836 DDFSNWIEGL
+1836 DDFTNWVEGI

-1854 ELSTEGLESGLVLL
+1854 ELSTEGLESGLTLL

-1887 AMLEE
+1887 ARLEE
-1892 LTGTKINVQY
+1892 LTGTKINIQY

-1936 RTKAITAVS
+1936 RTKAIAAIS
-1945 ASKAGSPYDKFVA
+1945 ASKASSLYDKFTA
-1958 PSVSSSGKSSSSG
+1958 PSGSSSGKSSAG
-1971 SSGSSGSE
+1971 SSSSE

-2097 IDWDAIDAVKDE
+2097 IDWDAIDDVKDE

-2167 QQQQLIDNY
+2167 QQQQLIDDY

-2208 KTEEDINE
+2208 QTEEDINE

-2292 FWNQTYDLL
+2292 FWNQTYEL
-2301 TSAFTESGEINLAS
+2301 LAS
-2315 QVWELLKKDEG
+2315 GFSADGNLNQASQLWNLLQKDEG

-2343 KAILAASHGYANW
+2343 KAILAASQGYANW

-2361 KEIDKNLVTSNG
+2361 EKVDKSLTMKNG
-2373 ISLHYNGS
+2373 LTLTYDGK
-2381 NWVDSKGN
+2381 NWKDSSGN

-2398 KIGGFTYSGMTKAPT
+2398 TIGDFTYTGRTDVT
-2413 PSGGGSSSSSGG
+2413 PPKNNSENSNNSNKKISV
-2425 RGAFSIGSRVKADP
+2425 GSRVRA
-2439 NAIIY
+2439 NSNSLIY
-2444 ADSYGGGGGSQYYR
+2444 ADSYGGGGAHQYYA

-2464 ILDEN
+2464 VLDEN
-2469 NGYYLTRYHGVSGGY
+2469 NGYYLTRYHKLGSGY
-2484 TGWFRKKDL
+2484 TGWFRKQDL
-2493 TPYKTGGIADFTG
+2493 TAYKTGGIADFTG
-2506 PAWLDGTKSNPELIL
+2506 PAWLDGTKSSPELIL

-2536 SSIMDRKGL
+2536 SSVMNKKGL
-2545 QNNTQSVGDMYFN
+2545 SNNTQSVGDMYFN
-2558 IDINVDEISNDYD
+2558 IDINVDELSNDYD

>member
-1 MANKKIN
+1 MADKKIN

-61 TDKSPSLLGKTDY
+61 SDKSPSLLGKTDY

-91 VREIQQLDTAS
+91 VKEIQQLDTAS

-159 EQTKKSAKSKTPVD
+159 EQTKKSASSKRQVD

-189 TLAVQKQTEEAVQ
+189 TLATQEQTEEAVK
-202 SVYKAQGLKGKKIGD
+202 SIYKAQGLKGKKIGD
-217 TEVNINGTI
+217 TEVNINGTV

-232 REEAGETAT
+232 REEAGKTAIE
-241 KIAEMEQR
+241 IAEMEQK
-249 IQQYISKSDLS
+249 IQQYISKSDFN

-269 NDLIGKLEEE
+269 NDLIDKLEEE
-279 IGNLQTDN
+279 IGKLQTDN
-287 PTTALKKLKTALE
+287 STTALKELKTALE

-353 MGKAVRDSADDFDA
+353 MSKSVRDSADDFDA

-499 ELDETSAKRINDV
+499 ELDETSAQRINDV

-710 MGLANNEIIGVA
+710 MGLANNEIIGAA

-744 GLIKSVVT
+744 GLIKSIIT
-752 LGAAFAGLK
+752 LGAAFAGIQ
-761 AGGAIIDKILRTGF
+761 AGGAIMDKILRTGF

-805 FIQNGKT
+805 FIQNGKA

-849 SVFSSDIEKNLQN
+849 SVFSSDMERNLQN

-931 QQEKMQSLSQTGMAL
+931 QQEKMQSLSQTGIAL

-985 PVVEKGITWLS
+985 PAVEKGITWLS
-996 GVSGVASKTLN
+996 GISGIASKTLN

-1047 EMAEGTA
+1047 EMAEGAT

-1092 NEVINLQKEFPE
+1092 NEVLNLQKEFPE

-1119 NWADVL
+1119 NWGDVL
-1125 EAQAERVE
+1125 KAQAERIE
-1133 ATNKQLTM
+1133 ATNKQLAM
-1141 AQINENNKRLELTK
+1141 AQINENNAQLAVTK
-1155 KGIRSDKELTPDE
+1155 KNISNNSDLT
-1168 KASKQEAEK
+1168 AEQK
-1177 MKTESTNVALI
+1177 VSQREVEQLKTETNNMALI
-1188 SSLISKYQTKA
+1188 DSIISKYKTDKNKDYLDNFGELLTKEVAYDTYKYNSKGEKTISGEKTENVFEKAIKNKA
-1199 NEGILQNLAETIF
+1199 NKVINEKSADEQKQYAEQI
-1212 KDMTYEVEVKDARAN
+1212 
-1227 GSNKSK
+1227 
-1233 VNTAH
+1233 
-1238 KETRTSNVYESKVN
+1238 
-1252 AEANKAVN
+1252 
-1260 SLSASQRK
+1260 
-1268 TKAEEVFGKDAIAN
+1268 FGKDAVDN
-1282 MKDEEIKSALRD
+1282 MKDSEEIKNAILN
-1294 YEKGVAIEN
+1294 YEK
-1303 ITKKVA
+1303 A
-1309 NLTPN
+1309 NQVEKLT
-1314 QQELLNRIQGTY
+1314 
-1326 TGTKSG
+1326 
-1332 WNTAKEK
+1332 EK
-1339 IFSDEDA
+1339 ILSYSEEDQKAFQVLQGSFSGKVSDWESFDYLSLSDEQLKRFQEDLNLESTDA
-1346 KIIQDIL
+1346 VRALLKAGRNQIQDII
-1353 GLDNIQAVF
+1353 DNATKNF
-1362 DMAKSGTEAISANIK
+1362 M
-1377 DIETQFN
+1377 
-1384 ELGEDYSGSFLDQ
+1384 ELGFGSNFIDQ
-1397 FSADNLSN
+1397 FSLDNLSS
-1405 IASQVDEMSIK
+1405 ISSQISEMSNA
-1416 NAKAYLDA
+1416 NAKEYLKA
-1424 YSEALDGVKKEDKAR
+1424 FNEAVNNTGLQKEEKKR
-1439 LDNYLSS
+1439 LENYLSS
-1446 IDLSDAVQVF
+1446 IDLSDAVQVL

-1468 ETQIEKFWATANA
+1468 ETQIEKFWATANS

-1536 QTGIDEWTYIGKD
+1536 QTGIDEWTYVGKD
-1549 NNDLLRQI
+1549 SNDLLRQI

-1574 SVERGKAYGTIIENN
+1574 SVEKGKEYGTIIENN
-1589 DKLGKNLATLA
+1589 DKLGKSLATLA
-1600 ENGYEGTSFKSYELK
+1600 ENGYEGTNFESAELK
-1615 GMAELLGIA
+1615 EMAETLGIV

-1633 AKKLIDAYN
+1633 ANKLIDSYN
-1642 MYKNLGENEEAVRKE
+1642 MYKNLGENEEAVRRE
-1657 LVNNASRQYDLTGDF
+1657 LVNNASRQYDLTGNF
-1672 GTFTGD
+1672 GTFTGSI
-1678 LTTDEQ
+1678 TEDEQ
-1684 DKIITAQLNKYN
+1684 ITIMTAQLNKYN
-1696 GAMEYYNKLVE
+1696 GAMEYYEKLKA
-1707 EANYEGEHLSVQLA
+1707 EAGETSNDFNLKLA
-1721 DQAIQLFKLQN
+1721 NEAVQLFKLQN
-1732 QYKKTA
+1732 QYKKTTE
-1738 GSIDNYKDVLLQG
+1738 SIDNYKEALLQG

-1759 NALATTKTEL
+1759 NALATAKTDL
-1769 STLFNVDKKLI
+1769 STLFNVDKGLI
-1780 TDDFIQQYTQ
+1780 TEDFIQQYAQ

-1804 AFQNLWEA
+1804 AFNHLRDALLDIQ
-1812 MKQIKLDSM
+1812 KTKLSQVLSQYGIEITDY
-1821 VEGLDFFIKDGKDVI
+1821 
-1836 DDFSNWIEGL
+1836 SNWIENL
-1846 DPTIGIGT
+1846 DPTLT
-1854 ELSTEGLESGLVLL
+1854 
-1868 AQQAYNAGK
+1868 
-1877 DVQTALAPAI
+1877 VQTDDTQLKGLLQNVINAANATKHNAEEALKPVVKYLEAI
-1887 AMLEE
+1887 
-1892 LTGTKINVQY
+1892 TGTHIKFQLEY
-1902 EEEEFD
+1902 EYSSNFKGEDDALSKGWEKVGGGVYRRPKELKTVSI
-1908 SGGRYISAKSMEG
+1908 SGGEDGG
-1921 LLAQGWHVGKGGKLV
+1921 LYNRNFIAPNLDDNKGSTG
-1936 RTKAITAVS
+1936 
-1945 ASKAGSPYDKFVA
+1945 G
-1958 PSVSSSGKSSSSG
+1958 SSSK
-1971 SSGSSGSE
+1971 

-2425 RGAFSIGSRVKADP
+2425 KGAFSIGSRVKADP

-2444 ADSYGGGGGSQYYR
+2444 ADSYGGGGGSQYYK

-2571 VEDLSKKIK
+2571 VENLSKKIK

>member
-1 MANKKIN
+1 MADKKIN

-25 KLQSEFDQVKFSDL
+25 KLQSEFDKVKFSDL

-46 VFDNIQS
+46 VFDNIQT

-83 LQTDISKL
+83 LQTDVSKL

-141 LEKKQNRLKQAKS
+141 LEKKQNRLKQAQS

-159 EQTKKSAKSKTPVD
+159 EQTQKSAKSKREVAD
-173 DRWLKGKNTQL
+173 SWLKGLNTQL
-184 AKLQE
+184 AKKQE
-189 TLAVQKQTEEAVQ
+189 TLAAQKQTEEAVQ
-202 SVYKAQGLKGKKIGD
+202 SIYKAQGLKGKKVGD
-217 TEVNINGTI
+217 TEVNINGTV
-226 TSLNKI
+226 TSLNQI
-232 REEAGETAT
+232 RKEAGKTAT
-241 KIAEMEQR
+241 EIAAMEQK
-249 IQQYISKSDLS
+249 IQQYISKSDFN
-260 QLNQDIKTQ
+260 QLNQDIQ
-269 NDLIGKLEEE
+269 AQRDLIVKLEEE
-279 IGNLQTDN
+279 IGKLQTDN
-287 PTTALKKLKTALE
+287 PTTALKKLKTALQ

-315 EDIEAWLNNLN
+315 EGIEAWLSNLN
-326 TSALEKFRNG
+326 TSALEKFRSG

-353 MGKAVRDSADDFDA
+353 MGQSVRDSADDFDA

-418 VSDFSVNDMWA
+418 VSDFSVNDMWG

-499 ELDETSAKRINDV
+499 ELDETSAQRVNDV

-628 FLRLSQR
+628 FLRLSKR

-676 AYDSTGSGQRQFEK
+676 AYNSTGSGQKQFEK
-690 TLDSLAAKLT
+690 TLDSLASKLT

-710 MGLANNEIIGVA
+710 MGLANNEIIGAA
-722 VTLLTDL
+722 VMLLTGL

-775 IQRKIDAFNGNINSS
+775 IQRKIDAFNGNISS
-790 STTTTNANSIVQTRT
+790 SSASTTTANSIVQTRS
-805 FIQNGKT
+805 FIQNGKA
-812 SAKNWVQGW
+812 SAKNWIQGW

-835 SSFSNSLNKVGQSF
+835 GSFNNSLNKVGQSF

-868 GDISKGI
+868 GDISRGI

-946 GMSFTILGGVISS
+946 GMSLTILGGVISS
-959 VIPGAEEFGKVLQT
+959 AIPEAEKFGKVLQI

-996 GVSGVASKTLN
+996 GVLNVASKTLN
-1007 IYVAAFAAI
+1007 IYVAAFAAVVTAVI
-1016 VAAVVAIVSLIKK
+1016 VIATLIKK

-1047 EMAEGTA
+1047 EMAESA
-1054 QAYDDL
+1054 SKAYDDL
-1060 LSKKSEFDK
+1060 VSKKTEFDK

-1119 NWADVL
+1119 NWGDIL
-1125 EAQAERVE
+1125 EAQTGRVE
-1133 ATNKQLTM
+1133 ATNKRLTM
-1141 AQINENNKRLELTK
+1141 AQVNENNKQLDDTKKSISNNENLTIDQKESQKQLEQTRTESNNLALINSLISNYKTDENKAYLENFGDLLTK
-1155 KGIRSDKELTPDE
+1155 KVTYDTYSYNTKGE
-1168 KASKQEAEK
+1168 K
-1177 MKTESTNVALI
+1177 VI
-1188 SSLISKYQTKA
+1188 SGETTADIFGNAINAKATKII
-1199 NEGILQNLAETIF
+1199 NE
-1212 KDMTYEVEVKDARAN
+1212 
-1227 GSNKSK
+1227 KSK
-1233 VNTAH
+1233 
-1238 KETRTSNVYESKVN
+1238 KEQKKY
-1252 AEANKAVN
+1252 AEQ
-1260 SLSASQRK
+1260 L
-1268 TKAEEVFGKDAIAN
+1268 FGKEAIAELN
-1282 MKDEEIKSALRD
+1282 EDEIKEAILN
-1294 YEKGVAIEN
+1294 YEKGNQIEN
-1303 ITKKVA
+1303 LTKEILSYNEEDQKAFQVLQGSFSGTISEWNNA
-1309 NLTPN
+1309 DYLSLPDEQIAKFREVLNLGSD
-1314 QQELLNRIQGTY
+1314 EAVYALLNEGRLQ
-1326 TGTKSG
+1326 
-1332 WNTAKEK
+1332 
-1339 IFSDEDA
+1339 
-1346 KIIQDIL
+1346 IQDIIDNATKDFTKL
-1353 GLDNIQAVF
+1353 GFSSDFI
-1362 DMAKSGTEAISANIK
+1362 
-1377 DIETQFN
+1377 
-1384 ELGEDYSGSFLDQ
+1384 DQ
-1397 FSADNLSN
+1397 FSLDNLSN
-1405 IASQVDEMSIK
+1405 ISSQINQMSDESAQK
-1416 NAKAYLDA
+1416 YLTA
-1424 YSEALDGVKKEDKAR
+1424 FSEALNNKDLQDEEKKR
-1439 LDNYLSS
+1439 LESYLSS
-1446 IDLSDAVQVF
+1446 IDLSDAVQVL
-1456 DAKEFMK
+1456 DAKDFMK

-1468 ETQIEKFWATANA
+1468 ESQIAKFWAKANS
-1481 AVEPYITSLE
+1481 AVKPYITSLE

-1503 GEVRNLVENGEKTF
+1503 GEVRSLVENGEKTF
-1517 SSSNKESLVSAG
+1517 NSSNKESLVSVG
-1529 FADSDFL
+1529 FNDSDFL
-1536 QTGIDEWTYIGKD
+1536 QTGIDEWTYIGRD
-1549 NNDLLRQI
+1549 SNDLLRQI
-1557 NEKVAQIGEH
+1557 DEKVGQIGET
-1567 IVGNLQD
+1567 IVGGLED
-1574 SVERGKAYGTIIENN
+1574 SIEAGEKYQPIIEANQQLK
-1589 DKLGKNLATLA
+1589 DDLELLK
-1600 ENGYEGTSFKSYELK
+1600 ENGLEGTTFEEKDGKRLK
-1615 GMAELLGIA
+1615 EMAEQLGIDIT
-1624 VENLSDEGI
+1624 NLSVEGI
-1633 AKKLIDAYN
+1633 ANKLIDAIK
-1642 MYKNLGENEEAVRKE
+1642 MADNLASNKEAVQSE
-1657 LVNNASRQYDLTGDF
+1657 QLNAASRQYDLTGNF
-1672 GTFTGD
+1672 GIFTGK
-1678 LTTDEQ
+1678 LTEDEQ
-1684 DKIITAQLNKYN
+1684 ITIMTAQLNKYN
-1696 GAMEYYNKLVE
+1696 GAMEYYNQLKEKAEIDSDDFKLK
-1707 EANYEGEHLSVQLA
+1707 LA
-1721 DQAIQLFKLQN
+1721 DETVQLFKLRK
-1732 QYKKTA
+1732 QYDKTA
-1738 GSIDNYKDVLLQG
+1738 ESIDGYKDVLLQG
-1751 ESAGTDYY
+1751 ESAGIDYY
-1759 NALATTKTEL
+1759 NALASAKTNL
-1769 STLFNVDKKLI
+1769 STLFNVDKGLI
-1780 TDDFIQQYTQ
+1780 TDDFIQQYAQ

-1812 MKQIKLDSM
+1812 IKQIKLDSL
-1821 VEGLDFFIKDGKDVI
+1821 VEWRDFSITDNEDI
-1836 DDFSNWIEGL
+1836 INDFSNWIEGL

-1854 ELSTEGLESGLVLL
+1854 ELSTEGLESGLTLL

-1887 AMLEE
+1887 ARLEE
-1892 LTGTKINVQY
+1892 LTGTKINIQY

-1936 RTKAITAVS
+1936 RTKAIAAIS
-1945 ASKAGSPYDKFVA
+1945 ASKAESPYDKFVV
-1958 PSVSSSGKSSSSG
+1958 PSRSSSGKGSAGG
-1971 SSGSSGSE
+1971 SSSE

-2048 RAGRLAQLNALSS
+2048 RAGRLAQLNVLSS

-2097 IDWDAIDAVKDE
+2097 IDWDAIDDVKDE

-2167 QQQQLIDNY
+2167 QQQQLIDDY

-2208 KTEEDINE
+2208 QTEEDINE

-2301 TSAFTESGEINLAS
+2301 TNAFTESGEINLAS

-2373 ISLHYNGS
+2373 LSLHYNGS
-2381 NWVDSKGN
+2381 NWVDNKGN
-2389 IYNGVDYDS
+2389 IYSGVDYDS

-2413 PSGGGSSSSSGG
+2413 PSGGGSSSGSGG
-2425 RGAFSIGSRVKADP
+2425 SGAFSIGSRVKADP
-2439 NAIIY
+2439 DAIIY

-2469 NGYYLTRYHGVSGGY
+2469 NGYYLTRYHGVSAGY

-2493 TPYKTGGIADFTG
+2493 TAYKTGGIADFTG

>member
-25 KLQSEFDQVKFSDL
+25 KLQNEFDQVKFSDL

-61 TDKSPSLLGKTDY
+61 SDKSPSLLGKTDY

-114 QERLEKLNEAT
+114 QERLEKLNGAT

-159 EQTKKSAKSKTPVD
+159 EQTKKSASSKRQVD

-184 AKLQE
+184 AKLRE
-189 TLAVQKQTEEAVQ
+189 TLATQEQTEEAVK
-202 SVYKAQGLKGKKIGD
+202 SIYKAQGLKGKKIGD
-217 TEVNINGTI
+217 TEVNINGTV

-232 REEAGETAT
+232 REEAGKTAT
-241 KIAEMEQR
+241 EIVEMEQK
-249 IQQYISKSDLS
+249 IQQYISKSDFS

-269 NDLIGKLEEE
+269 NDLIAKLEEE
-279 IGNLQTDN
+279 IGKLKTDN
-287 PTTALKKLKTALE
+287 STTALKELKTALE

-353 MGKAVRDSADDFDA
+353 MSKSVRDSADDFDA

-381 LMDFFSVTGAIQ
+381 LMDFFSVTGTIQ

-710 MGLANNEIIGVA
+710 MGLANNEIIGGV

-744 GLIKSVVT
+744 GLIKSIVT

-849 SVFSSDIEKNLQN
+849 SVFSSDMERNLQD

-925 TNQIAL
+925 TNQIAT

-985 PVVEKGITWLS
+985 PAVEKGITWLS
-996 GVSGVASKTLN
+996 GVLNVAPKTLN

-1047 EMAEGTA
+1047 EMAEGAT

-1141 AQINENNKRLELTK
+1141 AQINENNAQLAVTKKNISNNNDLTAEQKVSQREVEQLKTEANNMALIDSIIGKYKTDKNEDYLGNFGELLTK
-1155 KGIRSDKELTPDE
+1155 KVTYDTYKYNSKGEKTISGEKTENVFE
-1168 KASKQEAEK
+1168 KAIK
-1177 MKTESTNVALI
+1177 N
-1188 SSLISKYQTKA
+1188 KA
-1199 NEGILQNLAETIF
+1199 NKVINEKSADEQKQYAEQI
-1212 KDMTYEVEVKDARAN
+1212 
-1227 GSNKSK
+1227 
-1233 VNTAH
+1233 
-1238 KETRTSNVYESKVN
+1238 
-1252 AEANKAVN
+1252 
-1260 SLSASQRK
+1260 
-1268 TKAEEVFGKDAIAN
+1268 FGKDAVDN
-1282 MKDEEIKSALRD
+1282 MKDSEEIKNAILN
-1294 YEKGVAIEN
+1294 YEKANQVEKLTEKILSYSEEDQKAFQVLQGSFSG
-1303 ITKKVA
+1303 KVSDWESFDYLSLSDEQLKRFQEDL
-1309 NLTPN
+1309 NLESTDAVN
-1314 QQELLNRIQGTY
+1314 ALLNAGRNQI
-1326 TGTKSG
+1326 
-1332 WNTAKEK
+1332 
-1339 IFSDEDA
+1339 SDTIDKA
-1346 KIIQDIL
+1346 TRSFTNL
-1353 GLDNIQAVF
+1353 GFDDNFI
-1362 DMAKSGTEAISANIK
+1362 
-1377 DIETQFN
+1377 
-1384 ELGEDYSGSFLDQ
+1384 DQ
-1397 FSADNLSN
+1397 FSLDNLSS
-1405 IASQVDEMSIK
+1405 ISSQISEMS
-1416 NAKAYLDA
+1416 NASAKEYLKAFN
-1424 YSEALDGVKKEDKAR
+1424 EAINNTGLQKEEKKR
-1439 LDNYLSS
+1439 LENYLSS
-1446 IDLSDAVQVF
+1446 IDLSDAVQVL

-1468 ETQIEKFWATANA
+1468 ESQIAKFWAAANT

-1557 NEKVAQIGEH
+1557 NEKVAQIGDH

-1574 SVERGKAYGTIIENN
+1574 SVEKGKAYGTIIENN
-1589 DKLGKNLATLA
+1589 DELGKNLATLA
-1600 ENGYEGTSFKSYELK
+1600 ENGYEGTSFEPDELK
-1615 GMAELLGIA
+1615 KMAEALGIA
-1624 VENLSDEGI
+1624 VDKLSDEGI

-1657 LVNNASRQYDLTGDF
+1657 LINNASRQYDLTGNF
-1672 GTFTGD
+1672 GTFTGY
-1678 LTTDEQ
+1678 LNSEEQ
-1684 DKIITAQLNKYN
+1684 EEIMTAQLNKYN
-1696 GAMEYYNKLVE
+1696 GAMEYYNQLKEKAGIDSDKFNLK
-1707 EANYEGEHLSVQLA
+1707 LA
-1721 DQAIQLFKLQN
+1721 DEAIQLFKLRK
-1732 QYKKTA
+1732 QYDKTA
-1738 GSIDNYKDVLLQG
+1738 ESIDGYRDALLQG
-1751 ESAGTDYY
+1751 KSAGTDYY
-1759 NALATTKTEL
+1759 NALATAKTDL

-1804 AFQNLWEA
+1804 AFQNLQLAFNNLKMDDLKQKVTEA
-1812 MKQIKLDSM
+1812 GGQVSSLAKW
-1821 VEGLDFFIKDGKDVI
+1821 I
-1836 DDFSNWIEGL
+1836 DEL
-1846 DPTIGIGT
+1846 KPT
-1854 ELSTEGLESGLVLL
+1854 LE
-1868 AQQAYNAGK
+1868 
-1877 DVQTALAPAI
+1877 VQTLLDNSALVAGLQQIAVVAGRNGQLASEALAPVLKS
-1887 AMLEE
+1887 LEI
-1892 LTGTKINVQY
+1892 LTGTKISVNYDTSDTKTATNQNEINKY
-1902 EEEEFD
+1902 
-1908 SGGRYISAKSMEG
+1908 
-1921 LLAQGWHVGKGGKLV
+1921 LAQGYSILQQGFMGGQTY
-1936 RTKAITAVS
+1936 TKMGRLKSISYT
-1945 ASKAGSPYDKFVA
+1945 
-1958 PSVSSSGKSSSSG
+1958 SSTTGGGNLSDFTLPDRSTTGSSG

-2067 DSDGNELI
+2067 DSEGNELI

-2097 IDWDAIDAVKDE
+2097 IDWDAIDSVKDE

-2137 DFKDKVTE
+2137 DFQDKVTE

-2413 PSGGGSSSSSGG
+2413 PSGGSSSSSGG

-2444 ADSYGGGGGSQYYR
+2444 ADSYGGGGGSQYYK

-2571 VEDLSKKIK
+2571 VENLSKKIK

>member
-1 MANKKIN
+1 MADKKIN

-25 KLQSEFDQVKFSDL
+25 KLQSEFDKVKFSDL

-46 VFDNIQS
+46 VFNNIQS
-53 RLKKLQEL
+53 RLEKLQEL
-61 TDKSPSLLGKTDY
+61 TNKSPSLLGKTDY

-141 LEKKQNRLKQAKS
+141 LEKKQNRLKQAQS

-159 EQTKKSAKSKTPVD
+159 EQTKKSAKSKREVAD
-173 DRWLKGKNTQL
+173 SYLKGLNTRL
-184 AKLQE
+184 AKQQE
-189 TLAVQKQTEEAVQ
+189 ILAAQKQTEEAVQ
-202 SVYKAQGLKGKKIGD
+202 SIYKAQGLKGKKIGD
-217 TEVNINGTI
+217 TEVNINGTV
-226 TSLNKI
+226 TSLNQI
-232 REEAGETAT
+232 RKEAGETAT
-241 KIAEMEQR
+241 EIATLEQK
-249 IQQYISKSDLS
+249 IQQYVSKSDLN
-260 QLNQDIKTQ
+260 QLNQDIQTQ
-269 NDLIGKLEEE
+269 RDLIVKLEEE
-279 IGNLQTDN
+279 IGKLQTDN
-287 PTTALKKLKTALE
+287 PTIALKKLKTALQ

-315 EDIEAWLNNLN
+315 EDIEAWLSNLN
-326 TSALEKFRNG
+326 TSALEKFRSG

-353 MGKAVRDSADDFDA
+353 MGQSVRDSADDFDA

-418 VSDFSVNDMWA
+418 VSDFSVNDMWR

-499 ELDETSAKRINDV
+499 ELDETSAQRVNDV

-628 FLRLSQR
+628 FLRLSKR

-676 AYDSTGSGQRQFEK
+676 AYNSTGSGQKQFEK
-690 TLDSLAAKLT
+690 TLDSLASKLT

-710 MGLANNEIIGVA
+710 MGLANNEIIGAA
-722 VTLLTDL
+722 VTLLTGL

-790 STTTTNANSIVQTRT
+790 STSTTTANSVVQTRS

-812 SAKNWVQGW
+812 SAKNWIQGW

-849 SVFSSDIEKNLQN
+849 SVFSTNIEKDLLK
-862 QVYSGL
+862 QVYS
-868 GDISKGI
+868 SKGLSYSMTDSKI
-875 DKKLLGKDFSELN
+875 LESDFSKIN

-898 ISAEDFQNQLVTWG
+898 INAEDFSNQLRIWG
-912 VKEQEAAKITKDY
+912 VSEQDAMKITEDY
-925 TNQIAL
+925 TNQITL
-931 QQEKMQSLSQTGMAL
+931 QQKKMASLSQTGMAL

-985 PVVEKGITWLS
+985 PAVEKGITWLS
-996 GVSGVASKTLN
+996 GVLNVAPKTLN
-1007 IYVAAFAAI
+1007 IYVAAFAVI

-1047 EMAEGTA
+1047 EMAEGAA
-1054 QAYDDL
+1054 QAYDEL

-1104 LEVSVDKATGQLKID
+1104 LKVSVDKATGQLKID
-1119 NWADVL
+1119 NWEDVL
-1125 EAQAERVE
+1125 KAQTKRIE
-1133 ATNKQLTM
+1133 ATNKQLAM
-1141 AQINENNKRLELTK
+1141 AQVNENNKQLEITK
-1155 KGIRSDKELTPDE
+1155 KGIRSDKELTSEE
-1168 KASKQEAEK
+1168 KAKKEEAEK
-1177 MKTESTNVALI
+1177 LKTESTNVALI
-1188 SSLISKYQTKA
+1188 SSLISKYQTEA
-1199 NEGILQNLAETIF
+1199 NKDILQNLAETIF
-1212 KDMTYEVEVKDARAN
+1212 KDVTYKVEVKN
-1227 GSNKSK
+1227 TVGSGGNTTP
-1233 VNTAH
+1233 VNTTH

-1252 AEANKAVN
+1252 ADANKAVN

-1268 TKAEEVFGKDAIAN
+1268 TKAEEVFGKDAVAK
-1282 MKDEEIKSALRD
+1282 MKDEEIKDALKD

-1309 NLTPN
+1309 NLTPD

-1332 WNTAKEK
+1332 WDTAQQKT
-1339 IFSDEDA
+1339 FSDEDA
-1346 KIIQDIL
+1346 KVIQDIL
-1353 GLDNIQAVF
+1353 GLDNTQTVL
-1362 DMAKSGTEAISANIK
+1362 DMAKSGTDAISANIES
-1377 DIETQFN
+1377 IETQF
-1384 ELGEDYSGSFLDQ
+1384 ERFGEEYSSSFLDQ

-1405 IASQVDEMSIK
+1405 IASQVDEMSTK
-1416 NAKAYLDA
+1416 NARAYLNA
-1424 YSEALDGVKKEDKAR
+1424 YSEALDGVKEKDKAR

-1446 IDLSDAVQVF
+1446 IDLSDAVQVL
-1456 DAKEFMK
+1456 DAKDFMK

-1468 ETQIEKFWATANA
+1468 ETQIEKFWATANS
-1481 AVEPYITSLE
+1481 AVKPYITSLE
-1491 QVQSLNERISKL
+1491 QIQSLNERISKL
-1503 GEVRNLVENGEKTF
+1503 GEVQSLVENGEKTF

-1529 FADSDFL
+1529 FADTDFL

-1557 NEKVAQIGEH
+1557 NEKVAQIGGH
-1567 IVGNLQD
+1567 IVENLQN
-1574 SVERGKAYGTIIENN
+1574 SVKKGEEYKKKIDADEDGSTAE
-1589 DKLGKNLATLA
+1589 DLKLLA
-1600 ENGYEGTSFKSYELK
+1600 ENGYSGTNYDRKKLEELATTLNIVTEG
-1615 GMAELLGIA
+1615 
-1624 VENLSDEGI
+1624 LSEEGI
-1633 AKKLIDAYN
+1633 ANKLIDAYN
-1642 MYKNLGENEEAVRKE
+1642 MVVNLADNKDAVKKE

-1672 GTFTGD
+1672 GTYTGN
-1678 LTTDEQ
+1678 LTLEEQ
-1684 DKIITAQLNKYN
+1684 RDIMGAQLVKNT
-1696 GAMEYYNKLVE
+1696 GAMELYNKLKAETNDTSKELNVE
-1707 EANYEGEHLSVQLA
+1707 LA
-1721 DQAIQLFKLQN
+1721 DEAIQLVKLTDC
-1732 QYKKTA
+1732 YKVATKK
-1738 GSIDNYKDVLLQG
+1738 IEDYRDVLIQG
-1751 ESAGTDYY
+1751 ESAGTDFFA
-1759 NALATTKTEL
+1759 ALDSAKSDL
-1769 STLFNVDKKLI
+1769 STLFNVDKELI
-1780 TDDFIQQYTQ
+1780 TENFIQQYAQ
-1790 DIYNL
+1790 DIYDL

-1812 MKQIKLDSM
+1812 IKQIKLDSM
-1821 VEGLDFFIKDGKDVI
+1821 VEGLDFFIEDSEDII
-1836 DDFSNWIEGL
+1836 DDFSNWVEGL

-1854 ELSTEGLESGLVLL
+1854 ELSTEGLESGLILL
-1868 AQQAYNAGK
+1868 AQQAYKAGK
-1877 DVQTALAPAI
+1877 DVQTALAPVI
-1887 AMLEE
+1887 ARLEE
-1892 LTGTKINVQY
+1892 LTGTKIKIQY

-1936 RTKAITAVS
+1936 RTKAIAAVS
-1945 ASKAGSPYDKFVA
+1945 ASKARSSYDEFVA
-1958 PSVSSSGKSSSSG
+1958 PSRSSSGKSSTGG
-1971 SSGSSGSE
+1971 SSSE

-2048 RAGRLAQLNALSS
+2048 RAGRLAQLNTLSS

-2097 IDWDAIDAVKDE
+2097 IDWDAIDDVKDE

-2167 QQQQLIDNY
+2167 QQQQLIDDY

-2208 KTEEDINE
+2208 QTEEDINE

-2249 YEDNLIDQQLERLTQ
+2249 YEDSLIDQQLERLTQ

-2292 FWNQTYDLL
+2292 FWNQTYEL
-2301 TSAFTESGEINLAS
+2301 LAS
-2315 QVWELLKKDEG
+2315 GFSADGNLNQASQLWNLLQKDEG

-2343 KAILAASHGYANW
+2343 KAILAASQGYANW

-2361 KEIDKNLVTSNG
+2361 EKVDKSLTMKNG
-2373 ISLHYNGS
+2373 LTLTYDGK
-2381 NWVDSKGN
+2381 NWKDSSGN

-2398 KIGGFTYSGMTKAPT
+2398 TIGDFTYTGRTDVT
-2413 PSGGGSSSSSGG
+2413 PPKNNSENSNNSNKKISV
-2425 RGAFSIGSRVKADP
+2425 GSRVRA
-2439 NAIIY
+2439 NSNSLIY
-2444 ADSYGGGGGSQYYR
+2444 ADSYGGGGAHQYYA

-2464 ILDEN
+2464 VLDEN
-2469 NGYYLTRYHGVSGGY
+2469 NGYYLTRYHKLGSGY

-2493 TPYKTGGIADFTG
+2493 TAYKTGGIADFTG
-2506 PAWLDGTKSNPELIL
+2506 PAWLDGTKSSPELIL

-2536 SSIMDRKGL
+2536 SSVMNKKGL
-2545 QNNTQSVGDMYFN
+2545 SNNAQSVGDMYFN
-2558 IDINVDEISNDYD
+2558 IDINVDELSNDYD

>member
-1 MANKKIN
+1 MADKKIN

-83 LQTDISKL
+83 LQIDISKL

-141 LEKKQNRLKQAKS
+141 LEKKQNRLKQAQS
-154 ALAQL
+154 ALTQL
-159 EQTKKSAKSKTPVD
+159 EQTKKSAESKKPVD
-173 DRWLKGKNTQL
+173 DRWLKGKKTQL
-184 AKLQE
+184 AKMQE
-189 TLAVQKQTEEAVQ
+189 TSAAQKQTEEAVQ
-202 SVYKAQGLKGKKIGD
+202 SIYKAQGLKGKKIGD
-217 TEVNINGTI
+217 TEVNINGTV

-232 REEAGETAT
+232 REEAGKTAT
-241 KIAEMEQR
+241 EIAEMEQR
-249 IQQYISKSDLS
+249 IQQYISKSDLN
-260 QLNQDIKTQ
+260 QLNQDIQTQ
-269 NDLIGKLEEE
+269 KDLIAKLKEE

-300 QAGVSMEDIG
+300 QAGISMEDIG

-336 LQGVEK
+336 LKGVEK

-353 MGKAVRDSADDFDA
+353 MGKSVRDSADDFDA

-398 IQSAFETVKELDA
+398 VQSALETVKELDA

-499 ELDETSAKRINDV
+499 ELDETSAQRINDV

-710 MGLANNEIIGVA
+710 MGLANNEIIGGV

-775 IQRKIDAFNGNINSS
+775 IQRKIDAFNGNISSS
-790 STTTTNANSIVQTRT
+790 STSTTTANSIVQTRS
-805 FIQNGKT
+805 FIQNGKA

-849 SVFSSDIEKNLQN
+849 SVFSSDMEKNLQN

-868 GDISKGI
+868 GDISRGI

-931 QQEKMQSLSQTGMAL
+931 QQEKMQSLSQTGIAL

-973 VGAALMGISMAL
+973 VGAALMGISMVL

-996 GVSGVASKTLN
+996 GVLDVAPKTLN

-1047 EMAEGTA
+1047 EMAEGAT

-1233 VNTAH
+1233 VNTTH

-1268 TKAEEVFGKDAIAN
+1268 TKAEGIFGKDAVAN

-1303 ITKKVA
+1303 ITKKVV

-1362 DMAKSGTEAISANIK
+1362 DMAKSGTKAISANID
-1377 DIETQFN
+1377 DIETQF
-1384 ELGEDYSGSFLDQ
+1384 EDFGEKYTGSFLDQ

-1405 IASQVDEMSIK
+1405 IASQVKEMSTES
-1416 NAKAYLDA
+1416 AKAYLDA
-1424 YSEALDGVKKEDKAR
+1424 YSEALDGVEKEDRTR

-1446 IDLSDAVQVF
+1446 IDLSDAVQVL

-1529 FADSDFL
+1529 FADTDFL

-1549 NNDLLRQI
+1549 SNDLLRQI

-1574 SVERGKAYGTIIENN
+1574 SVEKGKEYGTIIENN
-1589 DKLGKNLATLA
+1589 DKLGKSLATLA
-1600 ENGYEGTSFKSYELK
+1600 ENGYEGTSFESAELK
-1615 GMAELLGIA
+1615 EMAETLGIA

-1633 AKKLIDAYN
+1633 ANKLIDAYN
-1642 MYKNLGENEEAVRKE
+1642 MYKNLGENEEAVRRE

-1672 GTFTGD
+1672 GTYTGN
-1678 LTTDEQ
+1678 LTPKEQ
-1684 DKIITAQLNKYN
+1684 QDIMEAQLVKNT
-1696 GAMEYYNKLVE
+1696 GAMELYNKLKA
-1707 EANYEGEHLSVQLA
+1707 EANDTSKELNVELA
-1721 DQAIQLFKLQN
+1721 DEAIQLVKLTDH
-1732 QYKKTA
+1732 YKVAAKKV
-1738 GSIDNYKDVLLQG
+1738 GDYRDVLIQG
-1751 ESAGTDYY
+1751 ESAGTDFFAALD
-1759 NALATTKTEL
+1759 NAKSDL

-1804 AFQNLWEA
+1804 AFQNLWKA

-1821 VEGLDFFIKDGKDVI
+1821 VEGLDFFIKDGEDVV

-1846 DPTIGIGT
+1846 DPTVEIGT

-1877 DVQTALAPAI
+1877 DVQTALAPAVER
-1887 AMLEE
+1887 LEE
-1892 LTGTKINVQY
+1892 LTGTKINIQY

-1945 ASKAGSPYDKFVA
+1945 AIKAGSPYDKFIA
-1958 PSVSSSGKSSSSG
+1958 PSVSSSGKSSSGGG
-1971 SSGSSGSE
+1971 SSSE

-2167 QQQQLIDNY
+2167 QQQQLIDDY

-2413 PSGGGSSSSSGG
+2413 PSGGGSSSGSGG
-2425 RGAFSIGSRVKADP
+2425 SGAFSIGSRVKADP

-2571 VEDLSKKIK
+2571 VENLSKKIK